1 MNNRK
6 LASWITCAL
15 FPMSVYSWAT
25 DNSQYTFDE
34 SLFLGGG
41 FAKGLKRFNTD
52 NNTAAGKYSVDIYL
66 NGRFMQRDSVDFV
79 NNSAQEKSEP
89 CLSRDFYLESG
100 VNESSLPPV
109 DKAADPQQKA
119 VCQAPEQ
126 LLKGASWAFDQPRL
140 RLDLYIPQ
148 ALLTRS
154 PRDAVPVESWDAGES
169 LMFLNYSTNYYQS
182 HYRSGSGGTSQYGF
196 LGLKS
201 GINLGLWQLRQQ
213 SSATYSQSPSQS
225 HYQWQSLQT
234 YLQRPIA
241 ALNSSLMIG
250 QSYSGGS
257 LFGSMAFN
265 GVKLETDQRMWPQ
278 SRRGYAPEIRGT
290 AQTNARVVVSQN
302 GRTIYETN
310 VPQGPFVID
319 DLSSTHYEGDL
330 KVEVIEANGR
340 SSTFTVPF
348 SAVPDSM
355 RPGVGRYNA
364 LIGKARDYGGTQ
376 NLFGDFTYERGVSNS
391 LTGNLGLRVADDYQ
405 AILAGGVW
413 SHWLGAFGVNT
424 TWSHAKID
432 DEQSQSGWRVQAS
445 YSRTF
450 DYTGTNVALAGYRYS
465 TEGYRELSDVL
476 GERASKK
483 HGSNNVFK
491 SDTLNQ
497 RNQFTAMINQTLGDY
512 GSLYLSGSVMD
523 YYDNQSR
530 NTQLQLGYSNSWK
543 SISYN
548 LAISRQQSV
557 YRNQMDIGGDDDSE
571 RRYSS
576 SYVGNT
582 ENLITLTFSI
592 PLSFGGRENYVSTS
606 LSHADSSGNSAQ
618 TSLSGM
624 LDEQGTLNYSVYAG
638 YQQNRENQAGSTN
651 NWGANLQKN
660 SAFGTLN
667 GSYSAS
673 SEYTQWGVG
682 GRGAAVIHRGGVT
695 VGPYLSE
702 TFGLVEAKGA
712 KGALVK
718 NGQGA
723 RIDGNGYAIIPSLTP
738 YRYNTISLDPKG
750 INKHTELKSTQS
762 RVIPYAG
769 AAVKASF
776 DTLSGYGVLIKAKIN
791 GTDALPM
798 GANVVD
804 DQNHVVGMSGQASL
818 IYARVRERQGT
829 LTVRWGESAEE
840 MCRVSYILPES
851 SEEQELVSV
860 SGQCVH

>member
-1 MNNRK
+1 MNHRK
-6 LASWITCAL
+6 IASWVTYAL
-15 FPMSVYSWAT
+15 FPMSVCSWAAE
-25 DNSQYTFDE
+25 NSQYTFDE
-34 SLFLGGG
+34 SLFLGGDFG
-41 FAKGLKRFNTD
+41 KGLKRFNAD
-52 NNTAAGKYSVDIYL
+52 NNTPAGKYSVDIYL
-66 NGRFMQRDSVDFV
+66 NGRFIQRDSVDFV
-79 NNSAQEKSEP
+79 NNSAQKESEP
-89 CLSRDFYLESG
+89 CLSREFYVQSG
-100 VNESSLPPV
+100 VNESALPQG
-109 DKAADPQQKA
+109 DELAKRQCKS
-119 VCQAPEQ
+119 PEA
-126 LLKGASWAFDQPRL
+126 LLKGASWSFDQPRL

-182 HYRSGSGGTSQYGF
+182 RYRSGSGGISQYGF

-213 SSATYSQSPSQS
+213 SSATYSQSPSRS
-225 HYQWQSLQT
+225 RYQWQSLQT
-234 YLQRPIA
+234 YMQRPIA
-241 ALNSSLMIG
+241 ALDSNLMIG

-257 LFGSMAFN
+257 LFGSMAYN

-330 KVEVIEANGR
+330 KVEIIEADGR

-355 RPGVGRYNA
+355 RPGVSRYNA
-364 LIGKARDYGGTQ
+364 VVGRARDYGDTQ
-376 NLFGDFTYERGVSNS
+376 NLFGDFTYKRGISNS
-391 LTGNLGLRVADDYQ
+391 FTGNLGLRIADDYQ

-413 SHWLGAFGVNT
+413 SHWLGAFGLNT
-424 TWSHAKID
+424 TWSHAQID
-432 DEQSQSGWRVQAS
+432 DNQSQSGWRVQAS

-497 RNQFTAMINQTLGDY
+497 RNQFTAMINQSLGDY

-530 NTQLQLGYSNSWK
+530 NTQLQVGYSNSWK
-543 SISYN
+543 NISYN

-557 YRNQMDIGGDDDSE
+557 YRNQIDMDGSE
-571 RRYSS
+571 QGRSR
-576 SYVGNT
+576 SYLGNT

-592 PLSFGGRENYVSTS
+592 PLSFGGRDNYISTS
-606 LSHADSSGNSAQ
+606 LSHADSSGNSGQ
-618 TSLSGM
+618 TSVSGM
-624 LDEQGTLNYSVYAG
+624 LDDVGTLNYSVYAG
-638 YQQNRENQAGSTN
+638 YQQNRESQAGSTK

-673 SEYTQWGVG
+673 SDYTQWGVG
-682 GRGAAVIHRGGVT
+682 GRGAAVIHRGGIT
-695 VGPYLSE
+695 LGPYLSE

-723 RIDGNGYAIIPSLTP
+723 RIDSNGYAIVPSLTP

-791 GTDALPM
+791 GTEALPM
-798 GANVVD
+798 GASVLD
-804 DQNHVVGMSGQASL
+804 DQNNVVGMSGQASL
-818 IYARVRERQGT
+818 IYARVRERQGI
-829 LTVRWGESAEE
+829 LTVKWGDSPQE
-840 MCRVSYILPES
+840 MCRVSYVLPES
-851 SEEQELVSV
+851 SEQQELVSV
-860 SGQCVH
+860 AGQCVVH

>member
-1 MNNRK
+1 MNHRK
-6 LASWITCAL
+6 IASWVTYAL
-15 FPMSVYSWAT
+15 FPMSVCSWAAE
-25 DNSQYTFDE
+25 NSQYTFDE
-34 SLFLGGG
+34 SLFLGGDFG
-41 FAKGLKRFNTD
+41 KGLKRFNAD
-52 NNTAAGKYSVDIYL
+52 NNTPAGKYSVDIYL
-66 NGRFMQRDSVDFV
+66 NGRFIQRDSVDFV
-79 NNSAQEKSEP
+79 NNSAQKESEP
-89 CLSRDFYLESG
+89 CLSREFYVQSG
-100 VNESSLPPV
+100 VNESALPQG
-109 DKAADPQQKA
+109 DELAKSQCKS
-119 VCQAPEQ
+119 PEA
-126 LLKGASWAFDQPRL
+126 LLKGASWSFDQPRL

-182 HYRSGSGGTSQYGF
+182 RYRSGSGGTSQYGF

-213 SSATYSQSPSQS
+213 SSATYSQSPSRS
-225 HYQWQSLQT
+225 RYQWQSLQT
-234 YLQRPIA
+234 YMQRPIA
-241 ALNSSLMIG
+241 ALDSNLMIG

-257 LFGSMAFN
+257 LFGSMAYN

-330 KVEVIEANGR
+330 KVEIIEADGR

-355 RPGVGRYNA
+355 RPGVSRYNA
-364 LIGKARDYGGTQ
+364 VVGRARDYGDTQ
-376 NLFGDFTYERGVSNS
+376 NLFGDFTYERGISNS
-391 LTGNLGLRVADDYQ
+391 FTGNLGLRIADDYQ

-413 SHWLGAFGVNT
+413 SHWLGAFGLNT
-424 TWSHAKID
+424 TWSHAQID
-432 DEQSQSGWRVQAS
+432 DNQSQSGWRVQAS

-497 RNQFTAMINQTLGDY
+497 RNQFTAMINQSLGDY

-530 NTQLQLGYSNSWK
+530 NTQLQVGYSNSWK
-543 SISYN
+543 NISYN

-557 YRNQMDIGGDDDSE
+557 YRNQIDMDGSE
-571 RRYSS
+571 QGRSR
-576 SYVGNT
+576 SYLGNT

-592 PLSFGGRENYVSTS
+592 PLSFGGRDNYISTS
-606 LSHADSSGNSAQ
+606 LSHADSSGNSGQ
-618 TSLSGM
+618 TSVSGM
-624 LDEQGTLNYSVYAG
+624 LDDAGTLNYSVYAG
-638 YQQNRENQAGSTN
+638 YQQNRESQAGSTK

-673 SEYTQWGVG
+673 SDYTQWGVG
-682 GRGAAVIHRGGVT
+682 GRGAAVIHRGGIT
-695 VGPYLSE
+695 LGPYLSE

-723 RIDGNGYAIIPSLTP
+723 RIDSNGYAIVPSLTP

-791 GTDALPM
+791 GTEALPM
-798 GANVVD
+798 GASVLD
-804 DQNHVVGMSGQASL
+804 DQNNVVGMSGQASL
-818 IYARVRERQGT
+818 IYARVRERQGI
-829 LTVRWGESAEE
+829 LTVRWGDSPQE
-840 MCRVSYILPES
+840 MCRVSYVLPES
-851 SEEQELVSV
+851 SEQQELVSV
-860 SGQCVH
+860 AGQCVVH

>member
-1 MNNRK
+1 MNHRK
-6 LASWITCAL
+6 IASWVTYAL
-15 FPMSVYSWAT
+15 FPMSICSWAAE
-25 DNSQYTFDE
+25 NSQYTFDE
-34 SLFLGGG
+34 SLFLGGDFG
-41 FAKGLKRFNTD
+41 KGLKRFNAD
-52 NNTAAGKYSVDIYL
+52 NNTSAGKYSVDIYL
-66 NGRFMQRDSVDFV
+66 NGRFIQRDSVDFV
-79 NNSAQEKSEP
+79 NNSAQKESEP
-89 CLSRDFYLESG
+89 CLSREFYVQSG
-100 VNESSLPPV
+100 VNESALPQS
-109 DKAADPQQKA
+109 DELAKSQCKS
-119 VCQAPEQ
+119 PEA
-126 LLKGASWAFDQPRL
+126 LLKGASWSFDQPRL

-182 HYRSGSGGTSQYGF
+182 RYRSGSGGTSQYGF

-213 SSATYSQSPSQS
+213 SSATYSQSSS
-225 HYQWQSLQT
+225 RSRYQWQSLQT
-234 YLQRPIA
+234 YMQRPIA
-241 ALNSSLMIG
+241 ALNSNLMIG

-257 LFGSMAFN
+257 LFGSMAYN

-330 KVEVIEANGR
+330 KVEIIEADGR

-355 RPGVGRYNA
+355 RPGVSRYNA
-364 LIGKARDYGGTQ
+364 VVGRARDYGDTQ
-376 NLFGDFTYERGVSNS
+376 NLFGDFTYERGISNS
-391 LTGNLGLRVADDYQ
+391 LTGNLGLRIADDYQ

-413 SHWLGAFGVNT
+413 SHWLGAFGLNT
-424 TWSHAKID
+424 TWSHAQLD
-432 DEQSQSGWRVQAS
+432 DNQSQSGWRVQAS

-497 RNQFTAMINQTLGDY
+497 RNQFTAMINQSLGDY

-530 NTQLQLGYSNSWK
+530 NTQLQVGYSNSWK
-543 SISYN
+543 NISYN

-557 YRNQMDIGGDDDSE
+557 YRNQTDMDGSE
-571 RRYSS
+571 QGRSR
-576 SYVGNT
+576 SYLGNT

-592 PLSFGGRENYVSTS
+592 PLSFGGRDNYISTS
-606 LSHADSSGNSAQ
+606 LSHADSSGNSGQ
-618 TSLSGM
+618 TSVSGM
-624 LDEQGTLNYSVYAG
+624 LDDAGTLNYSVYAG
-638 YQQNRENQAGSTN
+638 YQQNRESQAGSTK

-673 SEYTQWGVG
+673 SDYTQWGVG
-682 GRGAAVIHRGGVT
+682 GRGAAVIHRGGIT
-695 VGPYLSE
+695 LGPYLSE

-723 RIDGNGYAIIPSLTP
+723 RIDSNGYAIVPSLTP

-791 GTDALPM
+791 GTEALPM
-798 GANVVD
+798 GASVLD
-804 DQNHVVGMSGQASL
+804 DQNNVVGMSGQASL
-818 IYARVRERQGT
+818 IYARVRERQGI
-829 LTVRWGESAEE
+829 LTVKWGDSPQE
-840 MCRVSYILPES
+840 MCRVSYVLPES
-851 SEEQELVSV
+851 SEQQELVSV
-860 SGQCVH
+860 AGQCVVH

>member
-1 MNNRK
+1 MNHRK
-6 LASWITCAL
+6 IASWVTYAL
-15 FPMSVYSWAT
+15 FPMSVCSWAAE
-25 DNSQYTFDE
+25 NSQYTFDE
-34 SLFLGGG
+34 SLFLGGDFG
-41 FAKGLKRFNTD
+41 KGLKRFNAD
-52 NNTAAGKYSVDIYL
+52 NNTPAGKYSVDIYL
-66 NGRFMQRDSVDFV
+66 NGRFIQRDSVDFV
-79 NNSAQEKSEP
+79 NNSAQKESEP
-89 CLSRDFYLESG
+89 CLSREFYVQSG
-100 VNESSLPPV
+100 VNESALPQG
-109 DKAADPQQKA
+109 DELAKSQCKS
-119 VCQAPEQ
+119 PET
-126 LLKGASWAFDQPRL
+126 LLKGASWSFDQPRL

-182 HYRSGSGGTSQYGF
+182 RYRSGSGGTSQYGF

-213 SSATYSQSPSQS
+213 SSATYSQSPSRS
-225 HYQWQSLQT
+225 RYQWQSLQT
-234 YLQRPIA
+234 YMQRPIA
-241 ALNSSLMIG
+241 ALDSNLMIG

-257 LFGSMAFN
+257 LFGSMAYN

-330 KVEVIEANGR
+330 KVEIIEADGR

-355 RPGVGRYNA
+355 RPGVSRYNA
-364 LIGKARDYGGTQ
+364 VVGRARDYGDTQ
-376 NLFGDFTYERGVSNS
+376 NLFGDFTYERGISNS
-391 LTGNLGLRVADDYQ
+391 FTGNLGLRIADDYQ

-413 SHWLGAFGVNT
+413 SHWLGAFGLNT
-424 TWSHAKID
+424 TWSHAQID
-432 DEQSQSGWRVQAS
+432 DNQSQSGWRVQAS

-497 RNQFTAMINQTLGDY
+497 RNQFTAMINQSLGDY

-530 NTQLQLGYSNSWK
+530 NTQLQVGYSNSWK
-543 SISYN
+543 NISYN

-557 YRNQMDIGGDDDSE
+557 YRNQIDMDGSE
-571 RRYSS
+571 QGRSR
-576 SYVGNT
+576 SYLGNT

-592 PLSFGGRENYVSTS
+592 PLSFGGRDNYISTS
-606 LSHADSSGNSAQ
+606 LSHADSSGNSGQ
-618 TSLSGM
+618 TSVSGM
-624 LDEQGTLNYSVYAG
+624 LDDAGTLNYSVYAG
-638 YQQNRENQAGSTN
+638 YQQNRESQAGSTK

-673 SEYTQWGVG
+673 SDYTQWGVG
-682 GRGAAVIHRGGVT
+682 GRGAAVIHRGGIT
-695 VGPYLSE
+695 LGPYLSE

-723 RIDGNGYAIIPSLTP
+723 RIDSNGYAIVPSLTP

-791 GTDALPM
+791 GTEALPM
-798 GANVVD
+798 GASVLD
-804 DQNHVVGMSGQASL
+804 DQNNVVGMSGQASL
-818 IYARVRERQGT
+818 IYARVRERQGI
-829 LTVRWGESAEE
+829 LTVKWGDSPQE
-840 MCRVSYILPES
+840 MCRVSYVLPES
-851 SEEQELVSV
+851 SEQQELVSV
-860 SGQCVH
+860 AGQCVVH

>member
-1 MNNRK
+1 MNHRK
-6 LASWITCAL
+6 IASWVTYAL
-15 FPMSVYSWAT
+15 FPMSICSWAAE
-25 DNSQYTFDE
+25 NSQYTFDE
-34 SLFLGGG
+34 SLFLGGDFG
-41 FAKGLKRFNTD
+41 KGLKRFNAD
-52 NNTAAGKYSVDIYL
+52 NNTPAGKYSVDIYL
-66 NGRFMQRDSVDFV
+66 NGRFIQRDSVDFV
-79 NNSAQEKSEP
+79 NNSAQKESEP
-89 CLSRDFYLESG
+89 CLSREFYVQSG
-100 VNESSLPPV
+100 VNESALPQS
-109 DKAADPQQKA
+109 DELAKSQCKS
-119 VCQAPEQ
+119 PEA
-126 LLKGASWAFDQPRL
+126 LLKGASWSFDQPRL

-182 HYRSGSGGTSQYGF
+182 RYRSGSGGTSQYGF

-213 SSATYSQSPSQS
+213 SSATYSQSSS
-225 HYQWQSLQT
+225 RSRYQWQSLQT
-234 YLQRPIA
+234 YMQRPIA
-241 ALNSSLMIG
+241 ALNSNLMIG

-257 LFGSMAFN
+257 LFGSMAYN

-330 KVEVIEANGR
+330 KVEIIEADGR

-355 RPGVGRYNA
+355 RPGVSRYNA
-364 LIGKARDYGGTQ
+364 VVGRARDYGDTQ
-376 NLFGDFTYERGVSNS
+376 NLFGDFTYERGISNS
-391 LTGNLGLRVADDYQ
+391 LTGNLGLRIADDYQ

-413 SHWLGAFGVNT
+413 SHWLGAFGLNT
-424 TWSHAKID
+424 TWSHAQID
-432 DEQSQSGWRVQAS
+432 DNQSQSGWRVQAS

-497 RNQFTAMINQTLGDY
+497 RNQFTAMINQSLGDY

-530 NTQLQLGYSNSWK
+530 NTQLQVGYSNSWK
-543 SISYN
+543 NISYN

-557 YRNQMDIGGDDDSE
+557 YRNQTNMDGSE
-571 RRYSS
+571 QGRSR
-576 SYVGNT
+576 SYLGNT

-592 PLSFGGRENYVSTS
+592 PLSFGGRDNYISTS
-606 LSHADSSGNSAQ
+606 LSHADSSGNSGQ
-618 TSLSGM
+618 TSVSGM
-624 LDEQGTLNYSVYAG
+624 LDDAGTLNYSVYAG
-638 YQQNRENQAGSTN
+638 YQQNRESQAGSTK

-673 SEYTQWGVG
+673 SDYTQWGVG
-682 GRGAAVIHRGGVT
+682 GRGAAVIHRGGIT
-695 VGPYLSE
+695 LGPYLSE

-723 RIDGNGYAIIPSLTP
+723 RIDSNGYAIVPSLTP

-791 GTDALPM
+791 GTEALPM
-798 GANVVD
+798 GASVLD
-804 DQNHVVGMSGQASL
+804 DQNNVVGMSGQASL
-818 IYARVRERQGT
+818 IYARVRERQGI
-829 LTVRWGESAEE
+829 LTVKWGDSPQE
-840 MCRVSYILPES
+840 MCRVSYVLPES
-851 SEEQELVSV
+851 SEQQELVSV
-860 SGQCVH
+860 AGQCVVH

>member
-1 MNNRK
+1 MNHRK
-6 LASWITCAL
+6 IASWVTYAL
-15 FPMSVYSWAT
+15 FPMSVCSWAAE
-25 DNSQYTFDE
+25 NSQYTFDE
-34 SLFLGGG
+34 SLFLGGDFG
-41 FAKGLKRFNTD
+41 KGLKRFNAD
-52 NNTAAGKYSVDIYL
+52 NNTPAGKYSVDIYL
-66 NGRFMQRDSVDFV
+66 NGRFIQRDSVDFV
-79 NNSAQEKSEP
+79 NNLAQKESEP
-89 CLSRDFYLESG
+89 CLSREFYVQSG
-100 VNESSLPPV
+100 VNESALPQG
-109 DKAADPQQKA
+109 DELAKRQCKS
-119 VCQAPEQ
+119 PEA
-126 LLKGASWAFDQPRL
+126 LLKGASWSFDQPRL

-182 HYRSGSGGTSQYGF
+182 RYRSGSGGISQYGF

-213 SSATYSQSPSQS
+213 SSATYSQSPSRS
-225 HYQWQSLQT
+225 RYQWQSLQT
-234 YLQRPIA
+234 YMQRPIA
-241 ALNSSLMIG
+241 ALDSNLMIG

-257 LFGSMAFN
+257 LFGSMAYN

-330 KVEVIEANGR
+330 KVEIIEADGR

-355 RPGVGRYNA
+355 RPGVSRYNA
-364 LIGKARDYGGTQ
+364 VVGRARDYGDTQ
-376 NLFGDFTYERGVSNS
+376 NLFGDFTYKRGISNS
-391 LTGNLGLRVADDYQ
+391 FTGNLGLRIADDYQ

-413 SHWLGAFGVNT
+413 SHWLGAFGLNT
-424 TWSHAKID
+424 TWSHAQID
-432 DEQSQSGWRVQAS
+432 DNQSQSGWRVQAS

-497 RNQFTAMINQTLGDY
+497 RNQFTAMINQSLGDY

-530 NTQLQLGYSNSWK
+530 NTQLQVGYSNSWK
-543 SISYN
+543 NISYN

-557 YRNQMDIGGDDDSE
+557 YRNQIDMDGSE
-571 RRYSS
+571 QGRSR
-576 SYVGNT
+576 SYLGNT

-592 PLSFGGRENYVSTS
+592 PLSFGGRDNYISTS
-606 LSHADSSGNSAQ
+606 LSHADSSGNSGQ
-618 TSLSGM
+618 TSVSGM
-624 LDEQGTLNYSVYAG
+624 LDDVGTLNYSVYAG
-638 YQQNRENQAGSTN
+638 YQQNRESQAGSTK

-673 SEYTQWGVG
+673 SDYTQWGVG
-682 GRGAAVIHRGGVT
+682 GRGAAVIHRGGIT
-695 VGPYLSE
+695 LGPYLSE

-723 RIDGNGYAIIPSLTP
+723 RIDSNGYAIVPSLTP

-791 GTDALPM
+791 GTEALPM
-798 GANVVD
+798 GASVLD
-804 DQNHVVGMSGQASL
+804 DQNNVVGMSGQASL
-818 IYARVRERQGT
+818 IYARVRERQGI
-829 LTVRWGESAEE
+829 LTVKWGDSPQE
-840 MCRVSYILPES
+840 MCRVSYVLPES
-851 SEEQELVSV
+851 SEQQELVSV
-860 SGQCVH
+860 AGQCVVH

>member
-1 MNNRK
+1 MNHRK
-6 LASWITCAL
+6 IASWVTYAL
-15 FPMSVYSWAT
+15 FPMSICSWAAE
-25 DNSQYTFDE
+25 NNQYTFDE
-34 SLFLGGG
+34 SLFLGGDFG
-41 FAKGLKRFNTD
+41 KGLKRFNAD
-52 NNTAAGKYSVDIYL
+52 NNTPAGKYSVDIYL
-66 NGRFMQRDSVDFV
+66 NGRFIQRDSVDFV
-79 NNSAQEKSEP
+79 NNSAQKESEP
-89 CLSRDFYLESG
+89 CLSREFYVQSG
-100 VNESSLPPV
+100 VNESALPQS
-109 DKAADPQQKA
+109 DELAKSQCKS
-119 VCQAPEQ
+119 PEA
-126 LLKGASWAFDQPRL
+126 LLKGASWSFDQPRL

-182 HYRSGSGGTSQYGF
+182 RYRSGSGGTSQYGF

-213 SSATYSQSPSQS
+213 SSATYSQSSS
-225 HYQWQSLQT
+225 RSRYQWQSLQT
-234 YLQRPIA
+234 YMQRPIA
-241 ALNSSLMIG
+241 ALNSNLMIG

-257 LFGSMAFN
+257 LFGSMAYN

-330 KVEVIEANGR
+330 KVEIIEADGR

-355 RPGVGRYNA
+355 RPGVSRYNA
-364 LIGKARDYGGTQ
+364 VVGRARDYGDTQ
-376 NLFGDFTYERGVSNS
+376 NLFGDFTYERGISNS
-391 LTGNLGLRVADDYQ
+391 LTGNLGLRIADDYQ

-413 SHWLGAFGVNT
+413 SHWLGAFGLNT
-424 TWSHAKID
+424 TWSHAQID
-432 DEQSQSGWRVQAS
+432 DNQSQSGWRVQAS

-497 RNQFTAMINQTLGDY
+497 RNQFTAMINQSLGDY

-530 NTQLQLGYSNSWK
+530 NTQLQVGYSNSWK
-543 SISYN
+543 NISYN

-557 YRNQMDIGGDDDSE
+557 YRNQTDMDGSE
-571 RRYSS
+571 QGRSR
-576 SYVGNT
+576 SYLGNT

-592 PLSFGGRENYVSTS
+592 PLSFGGRDNYISTS
-606 LSHADSSGNSAQ
+606 LSHADSSGNSGQ
-618 TSLSGM
+618 TSVSGM
-624 LDEQGTLNYSVYAG
+624 LDDAGTLNYSVYAG
-638 YQQNRENQAGSTN
+638 YQQNRESQAGSTK

-673 SEYTQWGVG
+673 SDYTQWGVG
-682 GRGAAVIHRGGVT
+682 GRGAAVIHRGGIT
-695 VGPYLSE
+695 LGPYLSE

-723 RIDGNGYAIIPSLTP
+723 RIDSNGYAIVPSLTP

-791 GTDALPM
+791 GTEALPM
-798 GANVVD
+798 GASVLD
-804 DQNHVVGMSGQASL
+804 DQNNVVGMSGQASL
-818 IYARVRERQGT
+818 IYARVRERQGI
-829 LTVRWGESAEE
+829 LTVKWGDSPQE
-840 MCRVSYILPES
+840 MCRVSYVLPES
-851 SEEQELVSV
+851 SEQQELVSV
-860 SGQCVH
+860 AGQCVVH

>member
-1 MNNRK
+1 MNHRK
-6 LASWITCAL
+6 IASWVTYAL
-15 FPMSVYSWAT
+15 FPMSVCLWAAE
-25 DNSQYTFDE
+25 NSQYTFDE
-34 SLFLGGG
+34 SLFLGGDFG
-41 FAKGLKRFNTD
+41 KGLKRFNAD
-52 NNTAAGKYSVDIYL
+52 NNTPAGKYSVDIYL
-66 NGRFMQRDSVDFV
+66 NGRFIQRDSVDFV
-79 NNSAQEKSEP
+79 NNSAQKESEP
-89 CLSRDFYLESG
+89 CLSREFYVQSG
-100 VNESSLPPV
+100 VNESALPQG
-109 DKAADPQQKA
+109 DELAKSQCKS
-119 VCQAPEQ
+119 PEA
-126 LLKGASWAFDQPRL
+126 LLKGASWSFDQPRL

-182 HYRSGSGGTSQYGF
+182 RYRSGSGGTSQYGF

-213 SSATYSQSPSQS
+213 SSATYSQSPSRS
-225 HYQWQSLQT
+225 RYQWQSLQT
-234 YLQRPIA
+234 YMQRPIA
-241 ALNSSLMIG
+241 ALDSNLMIG

-257 LFGSMAFN
+257 LFGSMAYN

-330 KVEVIEANGR
+330 KVEIIEADGR

-355 RPGVGRYNA
+355 RPGVSRYNA
-364 LIGKARDYGGTQ
+364 VVGRARDYGDTQ
-376 NLFGDFTYERGVSNS
+376 NLFGDFTYERGISNS
-391 LTGNLGLRVADDYQ
+391 FTGNLGLRIADDYQ

-413 SHWLGAFGVNT
+413 SHWLGAFGLNT
-424 TWSHAKID
+424 TWSHAQID
-432 DEQSQSGWRVQAS
+432 DNQSQSGWRVQAS

-497 RNQFTAMINQTLGDY
+497 RNQFTAMINQSLGDY

-530 NTQLQLGYSNSWK
+530 NTQLQVGYSNSWK
-543 SISYN
+543 NISYN

-557 YRNQMDIGGDDDSE
+557 YRNQIDMDGSE
-571 RRYSS
+571 QGRSR
-576 SYVGNT
+576 SYLGNT

-592 PLSFGGRENYVSTS
+592 PLSFGGRDNYISTS
-606 LSHADSSGNSAQ
+606 LSHADSSGNSGQ
-618 TSLSGM
+618 TSVSGM
-624 LDEQGTLNYSVYAG
+624 LDDAGTLNYSVYAG
-638 YQQNRENQAGSTN
+638 YQQNRESQAGSTK

-673 SEYTQWGVG
+673 SDYTQWGVG
-682 GRGAAVIHRGGVT
+682 GRGAAVIHRGGIT
-695 VGPYLSE
+695 LGPYLSE

-723 RIDGNGYAIIPSLTP
+723 RIDSNGYAIVPSLTP

-791 GTDALPM
+791 GTEALPM
-798 GANVVD
+798 GASVLD
-804 DQNHVVGMSGQASL
+804 DQNNVVGMSGQASL
-818 IYARVRERQGT
+818 IYARVRERQGI
-829 LTVRWGESAEE
+829 LTVKWGDSPQE
-840 MCRVSYILPES
+840 MCRVSYVLPES
-851 SEEQELVSV
+851 SEQQELVSV
-860 SGQCVH
+860 AGQCVVH

>member
-1 MNNRK
+1 MNHRK
-6 LASWITCAL
+6 IASWVTYAL
-15 FPMSVYSWAT
+15 FPMSICSWAAE
-25 DNSQYTFDE
+25 NSQYTFDE
-34 SLFLGGG
+34 SLFLGGDFG
-41 FAKGLKRFNTD
+41 KGLKRFNAD
-52 NNTAAGKYSVDIYL
+52 NNTPAGKYSVDIYL
-66 NGRFMQRDSVDFV
+66 NGRFIQRDSVDFV
-79 NNSAQEKSEP
+79 NNSAQKESEP
-89 CLSRDFYLESG
+89 CLSREFYVQSG
-100 VNESSLPPV
+100 VNESALPQS
-109 DKAADPQQKA
+109 DELAKSQCKS
-119 VCQAPEQ
+119 PEA
-126 LLKGASWAFDQPRL
+126 LLKGASWSFDQPRL

-182 HYRSGSGGTSQYGF
+182 RYRSGSGGTSQYGF

-213 SSATYSQSPSQS
+213 SSATYSQSSS
-225 HYQWQSLQT
+225 RSRYQWQSLQT
-234 YLQRPIA
+234 YMQRPIA
-241 ALNSSLMIG
+241 ALNSNLMIG

-257 LFGSMAFN
+257 LFGSMAYN

-330 KVEVIEANGR
+330 KVEIIEADGR

-355 RPGVGRYNA
+355 RPGVSRYNA
-364 LIGKARDYGGTQ
+364 VVGRARDYGDTQ
-376 NLFGDFTYERGVSNS
+376 NLFGDFTYERGISNS
-391 LTGNLGLRVADDYQ
+391 LTGNLGLRIADDYQ

-413 SHWLGAFGVNT
+413 SHWLGAFGLNT
-424 TWSHAKID
+424 TWSHAQVD
-432 DEQSQSGWRVQAS
+432 DNQSQSGWRVQAS

-497 RNQFTAMINQTLGDY
+497 RNQFTAMINQSLGDY

-530 NTQLQLGYSNSWK
+530 NTQLQVGYSNSWK
-543 SISYN
+543 NISYN

-557 YRNQMDIGGDDDSE
+557 YRNQTDMDGSE
-571 RRYSS
+571 QGRSR
-576 SYVGNT
+576 SYLGNT

-592 PLSFGGRENYVSTS
+592 PLSFGGRDNYISTS
-606 LSHADSSGNSAQ
+606 LSHADSSGNSGQ
-618 TSLSGM
+618 TSVSGM
-624 LDEQGTLNYSVYAG
+624 LDDAGTLNYSVYAG
-638 YQQNRENQAGSTN
+638 YQQNRESQAGSTK

-673 SEYTQWGVG
+673 SDYTQWGVG
-682 GRGAAVIHRGGVT
+682 GRGAAVIHRGGIT
-695 VGPYLSE
+695 LGPYLSE

-723 RIDGNGYAIIPSLTP
+723 RIDSNGYAIVPSLTP

-791 GTDALPM
+791 GTEALPM
-798 GANVVD
+798 GASVLD
-804 DQNHVVGMSGQASL
+804 DQNNVVGMSGQASL
-818 IYARVRERQGT
+818 IYARVRERQGI
-829 LTVRWGESAEE
+829 LTVKWGDSPQE
-840 MCRVSYILPES
+840 MCRVSYVLPES
-851 SEEQELVSV
+851 SEQQELVSV
-860 SGQCVH
+860 AGQCVVH

>member
-1 MNNRK
+1 MNHRK
-6 LASWITCAL
+6 IASWVTYAL
-15 FPMSVYSWAT
+15 FPMSICSWAAE
-25 DNSQYTFDE
+25 NSQYTFDE
-34 SLFLGGG
+34 SLFLGGDFG
-41 FAKGLKRFNTD
+41 KGLKRFNAD
-52 NNTAAGKYSVDIYL
+52 NNTPAGKYSVDIYL
-66 NGRFMQRDSVDFV
+66 NGRFIQRDSVDFV
-79 NNSAQEKSEP
+79 NNSAQKESEP
-89 CLSRDFYLESG
+89 CLSREFYVQSG
-100 VNESSLPPV
+100 VNESALPQS
-109 DKAADPQQKA
+109 DELAKIQCKS
-119 VCQAPEQ
+119 PEA
-126 LLKGASWAFDQPRL
+126 LLKGASWSFDQPRL

-182 HYRSGSGGTSQYGF
+182 RYRSGSGGTSQYGF

-213 SSATYSQSPSQS
+213 SSATYSQSSS
-225 HYQWQSLQT
+225 RSRYQWQSLQT
-234 YLQRPIA
+234 YMQRPIA
-241 ALNSSLMIG
+241 TLNSNLMIG

-257 LFGSMAFN
+257 LFGSMAYN

-330 KVEVIEANGR
+330 KVEIIEADGR

-355 RPGVGRYNA
+355 RPGVSRYNA
-364 LIGKARDYGGTQ
+364 VVGRARDYGDTQ
-376 NLFGDFTYERGVSNS
+376 NLFGDFTYERGISNS
-391 LTGNLGLRVADDYQ
+391 LTGNLGLRIADDYQ

-413 SHWLGAFGVNT
+413 SHWLGAFGLNT
-424 TWSHAKID
+424 TWSHAQID
-432 DEQSQSGWRVQAS
+432 DNQSQSGWRVQAS

-497 RNQFTAMINQTLGDY
+497 RNQFTAMINQSLGDY

-530 NTQLQLGYSNSWK
+530 NTQLQVGYSNSWK
-543 SISYN
+543 NISYN

-557 YRNQMDIGGDDDSE
+557 YRNQTDMDGSE
-571 RRYSS
+571 QGRSR
-576 SYVGNT
+576 SYLGNT

-592 PLSFGGRENYVSTS
+592 PLSFGGRDNYISTS
-606 LSHADSSGNSAQ
+606 LSHADSSGNSGQ
-618 TSLSGM
+618 TSVSGM
-624 LDEQGTLNYSVYAG
+624 LDDAGTLNYSVYAG
-638 YQQNRENQAGSTN
+638 YQQNRESQAGSTK

-673 SEYTQWGVG
+673 SDYTQWGVG
-682 GRGAAVIHRGGVT
+682 GRGAAVIHRGGIT
-695 VGPYLSE
+695 LGPYLSE

-723 RIDGNGYAIIPSLTP
+723 RIDSNGYAIVPSLTP

-791 GTDALPM
+791 GTEALPM
-798 GANVVD
+798 GASVLD
-804 DQNHVVGMSGQASL
+804 DQNNVVGMSGQASL
-818 IYARVRERQGT
+818 IYARVRERQGI
-829 LTVRWGESAEE
+829 LTVKWGDSPQE
-840 MCRVSYILPES
+840 MCRVSYVLPES
-851 SEEQELVSV
+851 SEQQELVSV
-860 SGQCVH
+860 AGQCVVH

>member
-1 MNNRK
+1 MNHRK
-6 LASWITCAL
+6 IASWVTYAL
-15 FPMSVYSWAT
+15 FPMSVCSWAAE
-25 DNSQYTFDE
+25 NSQYTFDE
-34 SLFLGGG
+34 SLFLGGDFG
-41 FAKGLKRFNTD
+41 KGLKRFNAD
-52 NNTAAGKYSVDIYL
+52 NNTPAGKYSVDIYL
-66 NGRFMQRDSVDFV
+66 NGRFIQRDSVDFV
-79 NNSAQEKSEP
+79 NNSAQKESEP
-89 CLSRDFYLESG
+89 CLSREFYVQSG
-100 VNESSLPPV
+100 VNESALPQG
-109 DKAADPQQKA
+109 DELAKSQCKS
-119 VCQAPEQ
+119 PEA
-126 LLKGASWAFDQPRL
+126 LVKGASWSFDQPRL

-182 HYRSGSGGTSQYGF
+182 RYRSGSGGTSQYGF

-213 SSATYSQSPSQS
+213 SSATYSQSPSRS
-225 HYQWQSLQT
+225 RYQWQSLQT
-234 YLQRPIA
+234 YMQRPIA
-241 ALNSSLMIG
+241 ALDSNLMIG

-257 LFGSMAFN
+257 LFGSMAYN

-330 KVEVIEANGR
+330 KVEIIEADGR

-355 RPGVGRYNA
+355 RPGVSRYNA
-364 LIGKARDYGGTQ
+364 VVGRARDYGDTQ
-376 NLFGDFTYERGVSNS
+376 NLFGDFTYERGISNS
-391 LTGNLGLRVADDYQ
+391 FTGNLGLRIADDYQ

-413 SHWLGAFGVNT
+413 SHWLGAFGLNT
-424 TWSHAKID
+424 TWSHAQID
-432 DEQSQSGWRVQAS
+432 DNQSQSGWRVQAS

-497 RNQFTAMINQTLGDY
+497 RNQFTAMINQSLGDY

-530 NTQLQLGYSNSWK
+530 NTQLQVGYSNSWK
-543 SISYN
+543 NISYN

-557 YRNQMDIGGDDDSE
+557 YRNQIDMDGSE
-571 RRYSS
+571 QGRSR
-576 SYVGNT
+576 SYLGNT

-592 PLSFGGRENYVSTS
+592 PLSFGGRDNYISTS
-606 LSHADSSGNSAQ
+606 LSHADSSGNSGQ
-618 TSLSGM
+618 TSVSGM
-624 LDEQGTLNYSVYAG
+624 LDDVGTLNYSVYAG
-638 YQQNRENQAGSTN
+638 YQQNRESQAGSTK

-673 SEYTQWGVG
+673 SDYTQWGVG
-682 GRGAAVIHRGGVT
+682 GRGAAVIHRGGIT
-695 VGPYLSE
+695 LGPYLSE

-723 RIDGNGYAIIPSLTP
+723 RIDSNGYAIVPSLTP

-791 GTDALPM
+791 GTEALPM
-798 GANVVD
+798 GASVLD
-804 DQNHVVGMSGQASL
+804 DQNNVVGMSGQASL
-818 IYARVRERQGT
+818 IYARVRERQGI
-829 LTVRWGESAEE
+829 LTVKWGDSPQE
-840 MCRVSYILPES
+840 MCRVSYVLPES
-851 SEEQELVSV
+851 SEQQELVSV
-860 SGQCVH
+860 AGQCVVH

>member
-1 MNNRK
+1 MNHRK
-6 LASWITCAL
+6 IASWVTYAL
-15 FPMSVYSWAT
+15 FPMSVCSWAAE
-25 DNSQYTFDE
+25 NSQYTFDE
-34 SLFLGGG
+34 SLFLGGDFG
-41 FAKGLKRFNTD
+41 KGLKRFNAD
-52 NNTAAGKYSVDIYL
+52 NNTPAGKYSVDIYL
-66 NGRFMQRDSVDFV
+66 NGRFIQRDSVDFV
-79 NNSAQEKSEP
+79 NNSAQKESEP
-89 CLSRDFYLESG
+89 CLSREFYVQSG
-100 VNESSLPPV
+100 VNESALPQG
-109 DKAADPQQKA
+109 DELAKSQCKS
-119 VCQAPEQ
+119 PEA
-126 LLKGASWAFDQPRL
+126 LLKGASWSFDQPRL

-182 HYRSGSGGTSQYGF
+182 RYRSGSGGTSQYGF

-213 SSATYSQSPSQS
+213 SSATYSQSPSRS
-225 HYQWQSLQT
+225 RYQWQSLQT
-234 YLQRPIA
+234 YMQRPIA
-241 ALNSSLMIG
+241 ALDSNLMIG

-257 LFGSMAFN
+257 LFGSMAYN

-330 KVEVIEANGR
+330 KVEIIEADGR

-355 RPGVGRYNA
+355 RPGVSRYNA
-364 LIGKARDYGGTQ
+364 VVGRARDYGDTQ
-376 NLFGDFTYERGVSNS
+376 NLFGDFTYERGISNS
-391 LTGNLGLRVADDYQ
+391 FTGNLGLRIADDYQ

-413 SHWLGAFGVNT
+413 SHWLGAFGLNT
-424 TWSHAKID
+424 TWSHAQID
-432 DEQSQSGWRVQAS
+432 DNQSQSGWRVQAS

-497 RNQFTAMINQTLGDY
+497 RNQFTAMINQSLGDY

-530 NTQLQLGYSNSWK
+530 NTQLQVGYSNSWK
-543 SISYN
+543 NISYN

-557 YRNQMDIGGDDDSE
+557 YRNQIDMDGSE
-571 RRYSS
+571 QVRSR
-576 SYVGNT
+576 SYLGNT

-592 PLSFGGRENYVSTS
+592 PLSFGGRDNYISTS
-606 LSHADSSGNSAQ
+606 LSHADSSGNSGQ
-618 TSLSGM
+618 TSVSGM
-624 LDEQGTLNYSVYAG
+624 LDDAGTLNYSVYAG
-638 YQQNRENQAGSTN
+638 YQQNRESQAGSTK

-673 SEYTQWGVG
+673 SDYTQWGVG
-682 GRGAAVIHRGGVT
+682 GRGSAVIHRGGIT
-695 VGPYLSE
+695 LGPYLSE

-723 RIDGNGYAIIPSLTP
+723 RIDSNGYAIVPSLTP

-791 GTDALPM
+791 GTEALPM
-798 GANVVD
+798 GASVLD
-804 DQNHVVGMSGQASL
+804 DQNNVVGMSGQASL
-818 IYARVRERQGT
+818 IYARVRERQGI
-829 LTVRWGESAEE
+829 LTVKWGDSPQE
-840 MCRVSYILPES
+840 MCRVSYVLPES
-851 SEEQELVSV
+851 SEQQELVSV
-860 SGQCVH
+860 AGQCVVH

>member
-1 MNNRK
+1 MNHRK
-6 LASWITCAL
+6 IASWVTYAL
-15 FPMSVYSWAT
+15 FPMSICSWAAE
-25 DNSQYTFDE
+25 NSQYTFDE
-34 SLFLGGG
+34 SLFLGGDFG
-41 FAKGLKRFNTD
+41 KGLKRFNAD
-52 NNTAAGKYSVDIYL
+52 NNTPAGKYSVDIYL
-66 NGRFMQRDSVDFV
+66 NGRFIQRDSVDFV
-79 NNSAQEKSEP
+79 NNSAQKESEP
-89 CLSRDFYLESG
+89 CLSREFYVQSG
-100 VNESSLPPV
+100 VNESALPQS
-109 DKAADPQQKA
+109 DELAKSQCKS
-119 VCQAPEQ
+119 PEA
-126 LLKGASWAFDQPRL
+126 LLKGASWSFDQPRL

-182 HYRSGSGGTSQYGF
+182 RYRSGSGGTSQYGF

-213 SSATYSQSPSQS
+213 SSATYSQSSS
-225 HYQWQSLQT
+225 RSRYQWQSLQT
-234 YLQRPIA
+234 YMQRPIA
-241 ALNSSLMIG
+241 ALNSNLMIG

-257 LFGSMAFN
+257 LFGSMAYN

-330 KVEVIEANGR
+330 KVEIIEADGR

-355 RPGVGRYNA
+355 RPGVSRYNA
-364 LIGKARDYGGTQ
+364 VVGRARDYGDTQ
-376 NLFGDFTYERGVSNS
+376 NLFGDFTYERGISNS
-391 LTGNLGLRVADDYQ
+391 LTGNLGLRIADDYQ

-413 SHWLGAFGVNT
+413 SHWLGAFGLNT
-424 TWSHAKID
+424 TWSHAQVD
-432 DEQSQSGWRVQAS
+432 DNQSQSGWRVQAS

-497 RNQFTAMINQTLGDY
+497 RNQFTAMINQSLGDY

-530 NTQLQLGYSNSWK
+530 NTQLQVGYSNSWK
-543 SISYN
+543 NISYN

-557 YRNQMDIGGDDDSE
+557 YRNQTNMDGSE
-571 RRYSS
+571 QGRSR
-576 SYVGNT
+576 SYLGNT

-592 PLSFGGRENYVSTS
+592 PLSFGGRDNYISTS
-606 LSHADSSGNSAQ
+606 LSHADSSGNSGQ
-618 TSLSGM
+618 TSVSGM
-624 LDEQGTLNYSVYAG
+624 LDDAGTLNYSVYAG
-638 YQQNRENQAGSTN
+638 YQQNRESQAGSTK

-673 SEYTQWGVG
+673 SDYTQWGVG
-682 GRGAAVIHRGGVT
+682 GRGAAVIHRGGIT
-695 VGPYLSE
+695 LGPYLSE

-723 RIDGNGYAIIPSLTP
+723 RIDSNGYAIVPSLTP

-791 GTDALPM
+791 GTEALPM
-798 GANVVD
+798 GASVLD
-804 DQNHVVGMSGQASL
+804 DQNNVVGMSGQASL
-818 IYARVRERQGT
+818 IYARVRERQGI
-829 LTVRWGESAEE
+829 LTVKWGDSPQE
-840 MCRVSYILPES
+840 MCRVSYVLPES
-851 SEEQELVSV
+851 SEQQELVSV
-860 SGQCVH
+860 AGQCVVH

>member
-1 MNNRK
+1 MNHRK
-6 LASWITCAL
+6 IASWVTYAL
-15 FPMSVYSWAT
+15 FPMSVYSWAAE
-25 DNSQYTFDE
+25 NSQYTFDE
-34 SLFLGGG
+34 SLFLGGDFG
-41 FAKGLKRFNTD
+41 KGLKRFNAD
-52 NNTAAGKYSVDIYL
+52 NNTPAGKYSVDIYL
-66 NGRFMQRDSVDFV
+66 NGRFIQRDSVDFV
-79 NNSAQEKSEP
+79 NNSAQKESEP
-89 CLSRDFYLESG
+89 CLSREFYVQSG
-100 VNESSLPPV
+100 VNESALPQSDEL
-109 DKAADPQQKA
+109 DKSQCKSPAA
-119 VCQAPEQ
+119 
-126 LLKGASWAFDQPRL
+126 LLKGASWSFDQPRL

-182 HYRSGSGGTSQYGF
+182 RYRSGSGGTSQYGF

-213 SSATYSQSPSQS
+213 SSATYSQSPSRS
-225 HYQWQSLQT
+225 RYQWQSLQT
-234 YLQRPIA
+234 YMQRPIA
-241 ALNSSLMIG
+241 ALDSNLMIG

-330 KVEVIEANGR
+330 KVEIIEADGR

-355 RPGVGRYNA
+355 RPGVSRYNA
-364 LIGKARDYGGTQ
+364 VIGRARDYGDTQ
-376 NLFGDFTYERGVSNS
+376 NLFGDFTYERGISNS
-391 LTGNLGLRVADDYQ
+391 LTGNLGLRIADDYQ

-413 SHWLGAFGVNT
+413 SHWLGAFGLNT
-424 TWSHAKID
+424 TWSHAQID
-432 DEQSQSGWRVQAS
+432 DNQSQSGWRVQAS

-476 GERASKK
+476 GERASEK

-497 RNQFTAMINQTLGDY
+497 RNQFTAMINQSLGDY

-530 NTQLQLGYSNSWK
+530 NTQLQVGYSNSWK
-543 SISYN
+543 NISYN

-557 YRNQMDIGGDDDSE
+557 YRNQIDMDGSE
-571 RRYSS
+571 QERSR
-576 SYVGNT
+576 SYIGNT

-592 PLSFGGRENYVSTS
+592 PLSFGGRDNYISTS
-606 LSHADSSGNSAQ
+606 LSHADSSGNSGQ
-618 TSLSGM
+618 TSVSGM
-624 LDEQGTLNYSVYAG
+624 LDDAGTLNYSVYAG
-638 YQQNRENQAGSTN
+638 YQQNRESQAGSTK

-673 SEYTQWGVG
+673 SDYTQWGVG
-682 GRGAAVIHRGGVT
+682 SRGAAVIHRGGIT
-695 VGPYLSE
+695 LGPYLSE

-712 KGALVK
+712 KGAFVK

-723 RIDGNGYAIIPSLTP
+723 RIDSNGYAIIPSLTP

-791 GTDALPM
+791 GTEALPM
-798 GANVVD
+798 GASVLD
-804 DQNHVVGMSGQASL
+804 DQNNVVGMSGQASL
-818 IYARVRERQGT
+818 IYARVRERQGI
-829 LTVRWGESAEE
+829 LMVKWGDSPQE
-840 MCRVSYILPES
+840 MCRVSYVLPES
-851 SEEQELVSV
+851 SEQQELVSV
-860 SGQCVH
+860 AGQCVVH

>member
-1 MNNRK
+1 MNHRK
-6 LASWITCAL
+6 IASWVTYAL
-15 FPMSVYSWAT
+15 FPMSICSWAAE
-25 DNSQYTFDE
+25 NSQYTFDE
-34 SLFLGGG
+34 SLFLGGDFG
-41 FAKGLKRFNTD
+41 KGLKRFNAD
-52 NNTAAGKYSVDIYL
+52 NNTPAGKYSVDIYL
-66 NGRFMQRDSVDFV
+66 NGRFIQRDSVDFV
-79 NNSAQEKSEP
+79 NNSAQKESEP
-89 CLSRDFYLESG
+89 CLSREFYVQSG
-100 VNESSLPPV
+100 VNESALPQS
-109 DKAADPQQKA
+109 DELAKSQCKS
-119 VCQAPEQ
+119 PEA
-126 LLKGASWAFDQPRL
+126 LLKGASWSFDQPRL

-182 HYRSGSGGTSQYGF
+182 RYRSGSGGTSQYGF

-213 SSATYSQSPSQS
+213 SSATYSQSSS
-225 HYQWQSLQT
+225 RSRYQWQSLQT
-234 YLQRPIA
+234 YMQRPIA
-241 ALNSSLMIG
+241 ALNSNLMIG

-257 LFGSMAFN
+257 LFGSMAYN

-330 KVEVIEANGR
+330 KVEIIEADGR

-355 RPGVGRYNA
+355 RPGVSRYNA
-364 LIGKARDYGGTQ
+364 VVGRARDYGDTQ
-376 NLFGDFTYERGVSNS
+376 NLFGDFTYERGISNS
-391 LTGNLGLRVADDYQ
+391 LTGNLGVRIADDYQ

-413 SHWLGAFGVNT
+413 SHWLGAFGLNT
-424 TWSHAKID
+424 TWSHAQID
-432 DEQSQSGWRVQAS
+432 DNQSQSGWRVQAS

-497 RNQFTAMINQTLGDY
+497 RNQFTAMINQSLGDY

-530 NTQLQLGYSNSWK
+530 NTQLQVGYSNSWK
-543 SISYN
+543 NISYN

-557 YRNQMDIGGDDDSE
+557 YRNQTDMDGSE
-571 RRYSS
+571 QGRSR
-576 SYVGNT
+576 SYLGNT

-592 PLSFGGRENYVSTS
+592 PLSFGGRDNYISTS
-606 LSHADSSGNSAQ
+606 LSHADSSGNSGQ
-618 TSLSGM
+618 TSVSGM
-624 LDEQGTLNYSVYAG
+624 LDDAGTLNYSVYAG
-638 YQQNRENQAGSTN
+638 YQQNRESQAGSTK

-673 SEYTQWGVG
+673 SDYTQWGVG
-682 GRGAAVIHRGGVT
+682 GRGAAVIHRGGIT
-695 VGPYLSE
+695 LGPYLSE

-723 RIDGNGYAIIPSLTP
+723 RIDSNGYAIVPSLTP

-791 GTDALPM
+791 GTEALPM
-798 GANVVD
+798 GASVLD
-804 DQNHVVGMSGQASL
+804 EQNNVVGMSGQASL
-818 IYARVRERQGT
+818 IYARVRERQGI
-829 LTVRWGESAEE
+829 LTVKWGDSPQE
-840 MCRVSYILPES
+840 MCRVSYVLPES
-851 SEEQELVSV
+851 SEQQELVSV
-860 SGQCVH
+860 AGQCVVH

>member
-1 MNNRK
+1 MNHRK
-6 LASWITCAL
+6 IASWVTYAL
-15 FPMSVYSWAT
+15 FPMSICSWAAE
-25 DNSQYTFDE
+25 NSQYTFDE
-34 SLFLGGG
+34 SLFLGGDFG
-41 FAKGLKRFNTD
+41 KGLKRFNAD
-52 NNTAAGKYSVDIYL
+52 NNTPAGKYSVDIYL
-66 NGRFMQRDSVDFV
+66 NGRFIQRDSVDFV
-79 NNSAQEKSEP
+79 NNSAQKESEP
-89 CLSRDFYLESG
+89 CLSREFYVQSG
-100 VNESSLPPV
+100 VNESALPQS
-109 DKAADPQQKA
+109 DELAKSQCKS
-119 VCQAPEQ
+119 PEA
-126 LLKGASWAFDQPRL
+126 LLKGASWSFDQPRL

-182 HYRSGSGGTSQYGF
+182 RYRSGSGGTSQYGF

-213 SSATYSQSPSQS
+213 SSATYSQSSS
-225 HYQWQSLQT
+225 RSRYQWQSLQT
-234 YLQRPIA
+234 YMQRPIA
-241 ALNSSLMIG
+241 ALNSNLMIG

-257 LFGSMAFN
+257 LFGSMAYN

-330 KVEVIEANGR
+330 KVEIIEADGR

-355 RPGVGRYNA
+355 RPGVSRYNA
-364 LIGKARDYGGTQ
+364 VVGRARDYGDTQ
-376 NLFGDFTYERGVSNS
+376 NLFGDFTYERGISNS
-391 LTGNLGLRVADDYQ
+391 LTGNLGLRIADDYQ

-413 SHWLGAFGVNT
+413 SHWLGAFGLNT
-424 TWSHAKID
+424 TWSHAQID
-432 DEQSQSGWRVQAS
+432 DNQSQSGWRVQAS

-497 RNQFTAMINQTLGDY
+497 RNQFTAMINQSLGDY

-530 NTQLQLGYSNSWK
+530 NTQLQVGYSNSWK
-543 SISYN
+543 NISYN

-557 YRNQMDIGGDDDSE
+557 YRNQTDMDGSE
-571 RRYSS
+571 QGRSR
-576 SYVGNT
+576 SYLGNT

-592 PLSFGGRENYVSTS
+592 PLSFGGRDNYISTS
-606 LSHADSSGNSAQ
+606 LSHADSSGNSGQ
-618 TSLSGM
+618 TSVSGM
-624 LDEQGTLNYSVYAG
+624 LDDAGTLNYSVYAG
-638 YQQNRENQAGSTN
+638 YQQNRESQAGSTK

-673 SEYTQWGVG
+673 NDYTQWGVG
-682 GRGAAVIHRGGVT
+682 GRGAAVIHRGGIT
-695 VGPYLSE
+695 LGPYLSE

-723 RIDGNGYAIIPSLTP
+723 RIDSNGYAIVPSLTP

-791 GTDALPM
+791 GTEALPM
-798 GANVVD
+798 GASVLD
-804 DQNHVVGMSGQASL
+804 DQNNVVGMSGQASL
-818 IYARVRERQGT
+818 IYARVRERQGI
-829 LTVRWGESAEE
+829 LTVKWGDSPQE
-840 MCRVSYILPES
+840 MCRVSYVLPES
-851 SEEQELVSV
+851 SEQQELVSV
-860 SGQCVH
+860 AGQCVVH

>member
-1 MNNRK
+1 MNHRK
-6 LASWITCAL
+6 IASWVTYAL
-15 FPMSVYSWAT
+15 FPMSICSWAAE
-25 DNSQYTFDE
+25 NSQYTFDE
-34 SLFLGGG
+34 SLFLGGDFG
-41 FAKGLKRFNTD
+41 KGLKRFNAD
-52 NNTAAGKYSVDIYL
+52 NNTPAGKYSVDIYL
-66 NGRFMQRDSVDFV
+66 NGRFIQRDSVNFV
-79 NNSAQEKSEP
+79 NNSAQKESEP
-89 CLSRDFYLESG
+89 CLSREFYVQSG
-100 VNESSLPPV
+100 VNESALPQS
-109 DKAADPQQKA
+109 DELAKSQCKS
-119 VCQAPEQ
+119 PEA
-126 LLKGASWAFDQPRL
+126 LLKGASWSFDQPRL

-182 HYRSGSGGTSQYGF
+182 RYRSGSGGTSQYGF

-213 SSATYSQSPSQS
+213 SSATYSQSSS
-225 HYQWQSLQT
+225 RSRYQWQSLQT
-234 YLQRPIA
+234 YMQRPIA
-241 ALNSSLMIG
+241 ALNSNLMIG

-257 LFGSMAFN
+257 LFGSMAYN

-330 KVEVIEANGR
+330 KVEIIEADGR

-355 RPGVGRYNA
+355 RPGVSRYNA
-364 LIGKARDYGGTQ
+364 VVGRARDYGDTQ
-376 NLFGDFTYERGVSNS
+376 NLFGDFTYERGISNS
-391 LTGNLGLRVADDYQ
+391 LTGNLGLRIADDYQ

-413 SHWLGAFGVNT
+413 SHWLGAFGLNT
-424 TWSHAKID
+424 TWSHAQID
-432 DEQSQSGWRVQAS
+432 DNQSQSGWRVQAS

-497 RNQFTAMINQTLGDY
+497 RNQFTAMINQSLGDY

-530 NTQLQLGYSNSWK
+530 NTQLQVGYSNSWK
-543 SISYN
+543 NISYN

-557 YRNQMDIGGDDDSE
+557 YRNQTDMDGSE
-571 RRYSS
+571 QGRSR
-576 SYVGNT
+576 SYLGNT

-592 PLSFGGRENYVSTS
+592 PLSFGGRDNYISTS
-606 LSHADSSGNSAQ
+606 LSHADSSGNSGQ
-618 TSLSGM
+618 TSVSGM
-624 LDEQGTLNYSVYAG
+624 LDDAGTLNYSVYAG
-638 YQQNRENQAGSTN
+638 YQQNRESQAGSTK

-673 SEYTQWGVG
+673 SDYTQWGVG
-682 GRGAAVIHRGGVT
+682 GRGAAVIHRGGIT
-695 VGPYLSE
+695 LGPYLSE

-723 RIDGNGYAIIPSLTP
+723 RIDSNGYAIVPSLTP

-791 GTDALPM
+791 GTEALPM
-798 GANVVD
+798 GASVLD
-804 DQNHVVGMSGQASL
+804 DQNNVVGMSGQASL
-818 IYARVRERQGT
+818 IYARVRERQGI
-829 LTVRWGESAEE
+829 LTVKWGDSPQE
-840 MCRVSYILPES
+840 MCRVSYVLPES
-851 SEEQELVSV
+851 SEQQELVSV
-860 SGQCVH
+860 AGQCVVH

>member
-1 MNNRK
+1 MNHRK
-6 LASWITCAL
+6 IASWVTYAL
-15 FPMSVYSWAT
+15 FPMSVCSWAAE
-25 DNSQYTFDE
+25 NSQYTFDE
-34 SLFLGGG
+34 SLFLGGDFG
-41 FAKGLKRFNTD
+41 KGLKRFNAD
-52 NNTAAGKYSVDIYL
+52 NNTPAGKYSVDIYL
-66 NGRFMQRDSVDFV
+66 NGRFIQRDSVDFV
-79 NNSAQEKSEP
+79 NNLAQKESEP
-89 CLSRDFYLESG
+89 CLSREFYVQSG
-100 VNESSLPPV
+100 VNESALPQG
-109 DKAADPQQKA
+109 DELAKSQCKS
-119 VCQAPEQ
+119 PET
-126 LLKGASWAFDQPRL
+126 LLKGASWSFDQPRL

-182 HYRSGSGGTSQYGF
+182 RYRSGSGGTSQYGF

-201 GINLGLWQLRQQ
+201 GINLELWQLRQQ
-213 SSATYSQSPSQS
+213 SSATYSQSPSRS
-225 HYQWQSLQT
+225 RYQWQSLQT
-234 YLQRPIA
+234 YMQRPIA
-241 ALNSSLMIG
+241 ALDSNLMIG

-257 LFGSMAFN
+257 LFGSMAYN

-330 KVEVIEANGR
+330 KVEIIEADGR

-355 RPGVGRYNA
+355 RPGVSRYNA
-364 LIGKARDYGGTQ
+364 VVGRARDYGDTQ
-376 NLFGDFTYERGVSNS
+376 NLFGDFTYERGISNS
-391 LTGNLGLRVADDYQ
+391 FTGNLGLRIADDYQ

-413 SHWLGAFGVNT
+413 SHWLGAFGLNT
-424 TWSHAKID
+424 TWSHAQID
-432 DEQSQSGWRVQAS
+432 DNQSQSGWRVQAS

-497 RNQFTAMINQTLGDY
+497 RNQFTAMINQSLGDY

-530 NTQLQLGYSNSWK
+530 NTQLQVGYSNSWK
-543 SISYN
+543 NISYN

-557 YRNQMDIGGDDDSE
+557 YRNQIDMDGSE
-571 RRYSS
+571 QGRSR
-576 SYVGNT
+576 SYLGNT

-592 PLSFGGRENYVSTS
+592 PLSFGGRDNYISTS
-606 LSHADSSGNSAQ
+606 LSHADSSGNSGQ
-618 TSLSGM
+618 TSVSGM
-624 LDEQGTLNYSVYAG
+624 LDDAGTLNYSVYAG
-638 YQQNRENQAGSTN
+638 YQQNRESQAGSTK

-673 SEYTQWGVG
+673 SDYTQWGVG
-682 GRGAAVIHRGGVT
+682 GRGAAVIHRGGIT
-695 VGPYLSE
+695 LGPYLSE

-723 RIDGNGYAIIPSLTP
+723 RIDSNGYAIVPSLTP

-791 GTDALPM
+791 GTEALPM
-798 GANVVD
+798 GASVLD
-804 DQNHVVGMSGQASL
+804 DQNNVVGMSGQASL
-818 IYARVRERQGT
+818 IYARVRERQGI
-829 LTVRWGESAEE
+829 LTVKWGDSPQE
-840 MCRVSYILPES
+840 MCRVSYVLPES
-851 SEEQELVSV
+851 SEQQELVSV
-860 SGQCVH
+860 AGQCVVH

>member
-1 MNNRK
+1 MNHRK
-6 LASWITCAL
+6 IASWVTYAL
-15 FPMSVYSWAT
+15 FPMSVCSWAAE
-25 DNSQYTFDE
+25 NSQYTFDE
-34 SLFLGGG
+34 SLFLGGDFG
-41 FAKGLKRFNTD
+41 KGLKRFNAD
-52 NNTAAGKYSVDIYL
+52 NNTPAGKYSVDIYL
-66 NGRFMQRDSVDFV
+66 NGRFIQRDSVDFV
-79 NNSAQEKSEP
+79 NNSAQKESEP
-89 CLSRDFYLESG
+89 CLSREFYVQSG
-100 VNESSLPPV
+100 VNESALPQG
-109 DKAADPQQKA
+109 DELAKRQCKS
-119 VCQAPEQ
+119 PEA
-126 LLKGASWAFDQPRL
+126 LLKGASWSFDQPRL

-182 HYRSGSGGTSQYGF
+182 RYRSGSGGISQYGF

-213 SSATYSQSPSQS
+213 SSATYSQSPSRS
-225 HYQWQSLQT
+225 RYQWQSLQT
-234 YLQRPIA
+234 YMQRPIA
-241 ALNSSLMIG
+241 ALDSNLMIG

-257 LFGSMAFN
+257 LFGSMAYN

-330 KVEVIEANGR
+330 KVEIIEADGR

-355 RPGVGRYNA
+355 RPGVSRYNA
-364 LIGKARDYGGTQ
+364 VVGRARDYGDTQ
-376 NLFGDFTYERGVSNS
+376 NLFGDFTYERGISNS
-391 LTGNLGLRVADDYQ
+391 FTGNLGLRIADDYQ

-413 SHWLGAFGVNT
+413 SHWLGAFGLNT
-424 TWSHAKID
+424 TWSHAQID
-432 DEQSQSGWRVQAS
+432 DNQSQSGWRVQAS

-497 RNQFTAMINQTLGDY
+497 RNQFTAMINQSLGDY

-530 NTQLQLGYSNSWK
+530 NTQLQVGYSNSWK
-543 SISYN
+543 NISYN

-557 YRNQMDIGGDDDSE
+557 YRNQIDMDGSE
-571 RRYSS
+571 QGRSR
-576 SYVGNT
+576 SYLGNT

-592 PLSFGGRENYVSTS
+592 PLSFGGRDNYISTS
-606 LSHADSSGNSAQ
+606 LSHADSSGNSGQ
-618 TSLSGM
+618 TSVSGM
-624 LDEQGTLNYSVYAG
+624 LDDVGTLNYSVYAG
-638 YQQNRENQAGSTN
+638 YQQNRESQAGSTK

-673 SEYTQWGVG
+673 SDYTQWGVG
-682 GRGAAVIHRGGVT
+682 GRGAAVIHRGGIT
-695 VGPYLSE
+695 LGPYLSE

-723 RIDGNGYAIIPSLTP
+723 RIDSNGYAIVPSLTP

-791 GTDALPM
+791 GTEALPM
-798 GANVVD
+798 GASVLD
-804 DQNHVVGMSGQASL
+804 DQNNVVGMSGQASL
-818 IYARVRERQGT
+818 IYARVRERQGI
-829 LTVRWGESAEE
+829 LTVKWGDSPQE
-840 MCRVSYILPES
+840 MCRVSYVLPES
-851 SEEQELVSV
+851 SEQQELVSV
-860 SGQCVH
+860 AGQCVVH

>member
-1 MNNRK
+1 MNHRK
-6 LASWITCAL
+6 IASWVTYAL
-15 FPMSVYSWAT
+15 FPMSVCSWAAE
-25 DNSQYTFDE
+25 NSQYTFDE
-34 SLFLGGG
+34 SLFLGGDFG
-41 FAKGLKRFNTD
+41 KGLKRFNAD
-52 NNTAAGKYSVDIYL
+52 NNTPAGKYSVDIYL
-66 NGRFMQRDSVDFV
+66 NGRFIQRDSVDFV
-79 NNSAQEKSEP
+79 NNSAQKESEP
-89 CLSRDFYLESG
+89 CLSREFYVQSG
-100 VNESSLPPV
+100 VNESALPQG
-109 DKAADPQQKA
+109 DELAKRQCKS
-119 VCQAPEQ
+119 PEA
-126 LLKGASWAFDQPRL
+126 LLKGASWSFDQPRL

-182 HYRSGSGGTSQYGF
+182 RYRSGSGGTSQYGF

-213 SSATYSQSPSQS
+213 SSATYSQSSS
-225 HYQWQSLQT
+225 RSRYQWQSLQT
-234 YLQRPIA
+234 YMQRPIA
-241 ALNSSLMIG
+241 ALDSNLMIG

-257 LFGSMAFN
+257 LFGSMAYN

-330 KVEVIEANGR
+330 KVEIIEADGR

-355 RPGVGRYNA
+355 RPGVSRYNA
-364 LIGKARDYGGTQ
+364 VVGRARDYGDTQ
-376 NLFGDFTYERGVSNS
+376 NLFGDFTYERGISNS
-391 LTGNLGLRVADDYQ
+391 FTGNLGLRIADDYQ

-413 SHWLGAFGVNT
+413 SHWLGAFGLNT
-424 TWSHAKID
+424 TWSHAQID
-432 DEQSQSGWRVQAS
+432 DNQSQSGWRVQAS

-497 RNQFTAMINQTLGDY
+497 RNQFTAMINQSLGDY

-530 NTQLQLGYSNSWK
+530 NTQLQVGYSNSWK
-543 SISYN
+543 NISYN

-557 YRNQMDIGGDDDSE
+557 YRNQIDMDGSE
-571 RRYSS
+571 QGRSR
-576 SYVGNT
+576 SYLGNT

-592 PLSFGGRENYVSTS
+592 PLSFGGRDNYISTS
-606 LSHADSSGNSAQ
+606 LSHADSSGNSGQ
-618 TSLSGM
+618 TSVSGM
-624 LDEQGTLNYSVYAG
+624 LDDAGTLNYSVYAG
-638 YQQNRENQAGSTN
+638 YQQNRESQAGSTK

-673 SEYTQWGVG
+673 SDYTQWGVG
-682 GRGAAVIHRGGVT
+682 GRGAAVIHRGGIT
-695 VGPYLSE
+695 LGPYLSE

-723 RIDGNGYAIIPSLTP
+723 RIDSNGYAIVPSLTP

-791 GTDALPM
+791 GTEALPM
-798 GANVVD
+798 GASVLD
-804 DQNHVVGMSGQASL
+804 DQNNVVGMSGQASL
-818 IYARVRERQGT
+818 IYARVRERQGI
-829 LTVRWGESAEE
+829 LTVKWGDSPQE
-840 MCRVSYILPES
+840 MCRVSYVLPES
-851 SEEQELVSV
+851 SEQQELVSV
-860 SGQCVH
+860 AGQCVVH

>member
-1 MNNRK
+1 MNHRK
-6 LASWITCAL
+6 IASWVTYAL
-15 FPMSVYSWAT
+15 FPMSVCSWAAE
-25 DNSQYTFDE
+25 NSQYTFDE
-34 SLFLGGG
+34 SLFLGGDFG
-41 FAKGLKRFNTD
+41 KGLKRFNAD
-52 NNTAAGKYSVDIYL
+52 NNTPAGKYSVDIYL
-66 NGRFMQRDSVDFV
+66 NGRFIQRDSVDFV
-79 NNSAQEKSEP
+79 NNSAQKESEP
-89 CLSRDFYLESG
+89 YLSREFYVQSG
-100 VNESSLPPV
+100 VNESALPQG
-109 DKAADPQQKA
+109 DELAKSQCKS
-119 VCQAPEQ
+119 PET
-126 LLKGASWAFDQPRL
+126 LLKGASWSFDQPRL

-182 HYRSGSGGTSQYGF
+182 RYRSGSGGTSQYGF

-213 SSATYSQSPSQS
+213 SSATYSQSPSRS
-225 HYQWQSLQT
+225 RYQWQSLQT
-234 YLQRPIA
+234 YMQRPIA
-241 ALNSSLMIG
+241 ALDSNLMIG

-257 LFGSMAFN
+257 LFGSMAYN

-330 KVEVIEANGR
+330 KVEIIEADGR

-355 RPGVGRYNA
+355 RPGVSRYNA
-364 LIGKARDYGGTQ
+364 VVGRARDYGDTQ
-376 NLFGDFTYERGVSNS
+376 NLFGDFTYERGISNS
-391 LTGNLGLRVADDYQ
+391 FTGNLGLRIADDYQ

-413 SHWLGAFGVNT
+413 SHWLGAFGLNT
-424 TWSHAKID
+424 TWSHAQID
-432 DEQSQSGWRVQAS
+432 DNQSQSGWRVQAS

-497 RNQFTAMINQTLGDY
+497 RNQFTAMINQSLGDY

-530 NTQLQLGYSNSWK
+530 NTQLQVGYSNSWK
-543 SISYN
+543 NISYN

-557 YRNQMDIGGDDDSE
+557 YRNQIDMDGSE
-571 RRYSS
+571 QGRSR
-576 SYVGNT
+576 SYLGNT

-592 PLSFGGRENYVSTS
+592 PLSFGGRDNYISTS
-606 LSHADSSGNSAQ
+606 LSHADSSGNSGQ
-618 TSLSGM
+618 TSVSGM
-624 LDEQGTLNYSVYAG
+624 LDDAGTLNYSVYAG
-638 YQQNRENQAGSTN
+638 YQQNRESQAGSTK

-673 SEYTQWGVG
+673 SDYTQWGVG
-682 GRGAAVIHRGGVT
+682 GRGAAVIHRGGIT
-695 VGPYLSE
+695 LGPYLSE

-723 RIDGNGYAIIPSLTP
+723 RIDSNGYAIVPSLTP

-791 GTDALPM
+791 GTEALPM
-798 GANVVD
+798 GASVLD
-804 DQNHVVGMSGQASL
+804 DQNNVVGMSGQASL
-818 IYARVRERQGT
+818 IYARVRERQGI
-829 LTVRWGESAEE
+829 LTVKWGDSPQE
-840 MCRVSYILPES
+840 MCRVSYVLPES
-851 SEEQELVSV
+851 SEQQELVSV
-860 SGQCVH
+860 AGQCVVH

>member
-1 MNNRK
+1 MNHRK
-6 LASWITCAL
+6 IASWVTYAL
-15 FPMSVYSWAT
+15 FPMSVCSWAAE
-25 DNSQYTFDE
+25 NSQYTFDE
-34 SLFLGGG
+34 SLFLGGDFG
-41 FAKGLKRFNTD
+41 KGLKRFNAD
-52 NNTAAGKYSVDIYL
+52 NNTPAGKYSVDIYL
-66 NGRFMQRDSVDFV
+66 NGRFIQRDSVDFV
-79 NNSAQEKSEP
+79 NNLAQKESEP
-89 CLSRDFYLESG
+89 CLSREFYVQSG
-100 VNESSLPPV
+100 VNESALPQG
-109 DKAADPQQKA
+109 DELAKSQCKS
-119 VCQAPEQ
+119 PET
-126 LLKGASWAFDQPRL
+126 LLKGASWSFDQPRL

-182 HYRSGSGGTSQYGF
+182 RYRSGSGGTSQYGF

-213 SSATYSQSPSQS
+213 SSATYSQSPSRS
-225 HYQWQSLQT
+225 RYQWQSLQT
-234 YLQRPIA
+234 YMQRPIA
-241 ALNSSLMIG
+241 ALDSNLMIG

-257 LFGSMAFN
+257 LFGSMAYN

-330 KVEVIEANGR
+330 KVEIIEADGR

-355 RPGVGRYNA
+355 RSGVSRYNA
-364 LIGKARDYGGTQ
+364 VVGRARDYGDTQ
-376 NLFGDFTYERGVSNS
+376 NLFGDFTYERGISNS
-391 LTGNLGLRVADDYQ
+391 FTGNLGLRIADDYQ

-413 SHWLGAFGVNT
+413 SHWLGAFGLNT
-424 TWSHAKID
+424 TWSHAQID
-432 DEQSQSGWRVQAS
+432 DNQSQSGWRVQAS

-497 RNQFTAMINQTLGDY
+497 RNQFTAMINQSLGDY

-530 NTQLQLGYSNSWK
+530 NTQLQVGYSNSWK
-543 SISYN
+543 NISYN

-557 YRNQMDIGGDDDSE
+557 YRNQIDMDGSE
-571 RRYSS
+571 QGRSR
-576 SYVGNT
+576 SYLGNT

-592 PLSFGGRENYVSTS
+592 PLSFGGRDNYISTS
-606 LSHADSSGNSAQ
+606 LSHADSSGNSGQ
-618 TSLSGM
+618 TSVSGM
-624 LDEQGTLNYSVYAG
+624 LDDAGTLNYSVYAG
-638 YQQNRENQAGSTN
+638 YQQNRESQAGSTK

-673 SEYTQWGVG
+673 SDYTQWGVG
-682 GRGAAVIHRGGVT
+682 GRGAAVIHRGGIT
-695 VGPYLSE
+695 LGPYLSE

-723 RIDGNGYAIIPSLTP
+723 RIDSNGYAIVPSLTP

-791 GTDALPM
+791 GTEALPM
-798 GANVVD
+798 GASVLD
-804 DQNHVVGMSGQASL
+804 DQNNVVGMSGQASL
-818 IYARVRERQGT
+818 IYARVRERQGI
-829 LTVRWGESAEE
+829 LTVKWGDSPQE
-840 MCRVSYILPES
+840 MCRVSYVLPES
-851 SEEQELVSV
+851 SEQQELVSV
-860 SGQCVH
+860 AGQCVVH

>member
-1 MNNRK
+1 MNHRK
-6 LASWITCAL
+6 IASWVTYAL
-15 FPMSVYSWAT
+15 FPMSVCSWAAE
-25 DNSQYTFDE
+25 NSQYTFDE
-34 SLFLGGG
+34 SLFLGGDFG
-41 FAKGLKRFNTD
+41 KGLKRFNAD
-52 NNTAAGKYSVDIYL
+52 NNTPAGKYSVDIYL
-66 NGRFMQRDSVDFV
+66 NGRFIQRDSVDFV
-79 NNSAQEKSEP
+79 NNLAQKESEP
-89 CLSRDFYLESG
+89 CLSREFYVQSG
-100 VNESSLPPV
+100 VNESALPQG
-109 DKAADPQQKA
+109 DELAKSQCKS
-119 VCQAPEQ
+119 PET
-126 LLKGASWAFDQPRL
+126 LLKGASWSFDQPRL

-182 HYRSGSGGTSQYGF
+182 RYRSGSGGTSQYGF

-213 SSATYSQSPSQS
+213 SSATYSQSPSRS
-225 HYQWQSLQT
+225 RYQWQSLQT
-234 YLQRPIA
+234 YMQRPIA
-241 ALNSSLMIG
+241 ALDSNLMIG

-257 LFGSMAFN
+257 LFGSMAYN

-330 KVEVIEANGR
+330 KVEIIEADGR

-355 RPGVGRYNA
+355 RPGVSRYNA
-364 LIGKARDYGGTQ
+364 VVGHARDYGDTQ
-376 NLFGDFTYERGVSNS
+376 NLFGDFTYERGISNS
-391 LTGNLGLRVADDYQ
+391 FTGNLGLRIADDYQ

-413 SHWLGAFGVNT
+413 SHWLGAFGLNT
-424 TWSHAKID
+424 TWSHAQID
-432 DEQSQSGWRVQAS
+432 DNQSQSGWRVQAS

-497 RNQFTAMINQTLGDY
+497 RNQFTAMINQSLGDY

-530 NTQLQLGYSNSWK
+530 NTQLQVGYSNSWK
-543 SISYN
+543 NISYN

-557 YRNQMDIGGDDDSE
+557 YRNQIDMDGSE
-571 RRYSS
+571 QGRSR
-576 SYVGNT
+576 SYLGNT

-592 PLSFGGRENYVSTS
+592 PLSFGGRDNYISTS
-606 LSHADSSGNSAQ
+606 LSHADSSGNSGQ
-618 TSLSGM
+618 TSVSGM
-624 LDEQGTLNYSVYAG
+624 LDDAGTLNYSVYAG
-638 YQQNRENQAGSTN
+638 YQQNRESQAGSTK

-673 SEYTQWGVG
+673 SDYTQWGVG
-682 GRGAAVIHRGGVT
+682 GRGAAVIHRGGIT
-695 VGPYLSE
+695 LGPYLSE

-723 RIDGNGYAIIPSLTP
+723 RIDSNGYAIVPSLTP

-791 GTDALPM
+791 GTEALPM
-798 GANVVD
+798 GASVLD
-804 DQNHVVGMSGQASL
+804 DQNNVVGMSGQASL
-818 IYARVRERQGT
+818 IYARVRERQGI
-829 LTVRWGESAEE
+829 LTVKWGDSPQE
-840 MCRVSYILPES
+840 MCRVSYVLPES
-851 SEEQELVSV
+851 SEQQELVSV
-860 SGQCVH
+860 AGQCVVH

>member
-1 MNNRK
+1 MNHRK
-6 LASWITCAL
+6 IASWVTYAL
-15 FPMSVYSWAT
+15 FPMSVCSWAAE
-25 DNSQYTFDE
+25 NSQYTFDE
-34 SLFLGGG
+34 SLFLGGDFG
-41 FAKGLKRFNTD
+41 KGLKRFNAD
-52 NNTAAGKYSVDIYL
+52 NNTPAGKYSVDIYL
-66 NGRFMQRDSVDFV
+66 NGRFIQRDSVDFV
-79 NNSAQEKSEP
+79 NNSAQKESEP
-89 CLSRDFYLESG
+89 CLSREFYVQSG
-100 VNESSLPPV
+100 VNESALPQG
-109 DKAADPQQKA
+109 DELAKRQCKS
-119 VCQAPEQ
+119 PEA
-126 LLKGASWAFDQPRL
+126 LLKGASWSFDQPRL

-182 HYRSGSGGTSQYGF
+182 RYRSGSGGTSQYGF

-213 SSATYSQSPSQS
+213 SSATYSQSPSRS
-225 HYQWQSLQT
+225 RYQWQSLQT
-234 YLQRPIA
+234 YMQRPIA
-241 ALNSSLMIG
+241 ALDSNLMIG

-257 LFGSMAFN
+257 LFGSMAYN

-330 KVEVIEANGR
+330 KVEIIEADGR

-355 RPGVGRYNA
+355 RPGVSRYNA
-364 LIGKARDYGGTQ
+364 VVGRARDYGDTQ
-376 NLFGDFTYERGVSNS
+376 NLFGDFTYERGISNS
-391 LTGNLGLRVADDYQ
+391 FTGNLGLRIADDYQ

-413 SHWLGAFGVNT
+413 SHWLGAFGLNT
-424 TWSHAKID
+424 TWSHAQID
-432 DEQSQSGWRVQAS
+432 DNQSQSGWRVQAS

-497 RNQFTAMINQTLGDY
+497 RNQFTAMINQSLGDY

-530 NTQLQLGYSNSWK
+530 NTQLQVGYSNSWK
-543 SISYN
+543 NISYN

-557 YRNQMDIGGDDDSE
+557 YRNQIDMDGSE
-571 RRYSS
+571 QGRSR
-576 SYVGNT
+576 SYLGNT

-592 PLSFGGRENYVSTS
+592 PLSFGGRDNYISTS
-606 LSHADSSGNSAQ
+606 LSHADSSGNSGQ
-618 TSLSGM
+618 TSVSGM
-624 LDEQGTLNYSVYAG
+624 LDDAGTLNYSVYAG
-638 YQQNRENQAGSTN
+638 YQQNRESQAGSTK

-673 SEYTQWGVG
+673 SDYTQWGVG
-682 GRGAAVIHRGGVT
+682 GRGAAVIHRGGIT
-695 VGPYLSE
+695 LGPYLSE

-723 RIDGNGYAIIPSLTP
+723 RIDSNGYAIVPSLTP

-791 GTDALPM
+791 GTEALPM
-798 GANVVD
+798 GASVLD
-804 DQNHVVGMSGQASL
+804 DQNNVVGMSGQASL
-818 IYARVRERQGT
+818 IYARVRERQGI
-829 LTVRWGESAEE
+829 LTVKWGDSPQE
-840 MCRVSYILPES
+840 MCRVSYVLPES
-851 SEEQELVSV
+851 SEQQELVSV
-860 SGQCVH
+860 AGQCVVH

>member
-1 MNNRK
+1 MNHRK
-6 LASWITCAL
+6 IASWVTYAL
-15 FPMSVYSWAT
+15 FPMSVCSWAAE
-25 DNSQYTFDE
+25 NSQYTFDE
-34 SLFLGGG
+34 SLFLGGDFG
-41 FAKGLKRFNTD
+41 KGLKRFNAD
-52 NNTAAGKYSVDIYL
+52 NNTPAGKYSVDIYL
-66 NGRFMQRDSVDFV
+66 NGSFIQRDSVDFV
-79 NNSAQEKSEP
+79 NNLAQKESEP
-89 CLSRDFYLESG
+89 CLSREFYVQSG
-100 VNESSLPPV
+100 VNESALPQG
-109 DKAADPQQKA
+109 DELAKSQCKS
-119 VCQAPEQ
+119 PET
-126 LLKGASWAFDQPRL
+126 LLKGASWSFDQPRL

-182 HYRSGSGGTSQYGF
+182 RYRSGSGGTSQYGF

-213 SSATYSQSPSQS
+213 SSATYSQSPSRS
-225 HYQWQSLQT
+225 RYQWQSLQT
-234 YLQRPIA
+234 YMQRPIA
-241 ALNSSLMIG
+241 ALDSNLMIG

-257 LFGSMAFN
+257 LFGSMAYN

-330 KVEVIEANGR
+330 KVEIIEADGR

-355 RPGVGRYNA
+355 RPGVSRYNA
-364 LIGKARDYGGTQ
+364 VVGRARDYGYTQ
-376 NLFGDFTYERGVSNS
+376 NLFGDFTYERGISNS
-391 LTGNLGLRVADDYQ
+391 FTGNLGLRIADDYQ

-413 SHWLGAFGVNT
+413 SHWLGAFGLNT
-424 TWSHAKID
+424 TWSHAQID
-432 DEQSQSGWRVQAS
+432 DNQSQSGWRVQAS

-497 RNQFTAMINQTLGDY
+497 RNQFTAMINQSLGDY

-530 NTQLQLGYSNSWK
+530 NTQLQVGYSNSWK
-543 SISYN
+543 NISYN

-557 YRNQMDIGGDDDSE
+557 YRNQIDMDGSE
-571 RRYSS
+571 QGRSR
-576 SYVGNT
+576 SYLGNT

-592 PLSFGGRENYVSTS
+592 PLSFGGRDNYISTS
-606 LSHADSSGNSAQ
+606 LSHADSSGNSGQ
-618 TSLSGM
+618 TSVSGM
-624 LDEQGTLNYSVYAG
+624 LDDAGTLNYSVYAG
-638 YQQNRENQAGSTN
+638 YQQNRESQAGSTK

-673 SEYTQWGVG
+673 SDYTQWGVG
-682 GRGAAVIHRGGVT
+682 GRGAAVIHRGGIT
-695 VGPYLSE
+695 LGPYLSE

-723 RIDGNGYAIIPSLTP
+723 RIDSNGYAIVPSLTP

-791 GTDALPM
+791 GTEALPM
-798 GANVVD
+798 GASVLD
-804 DQNHVVGMSGQASL
+804 DQNNVVGMSGQASL
-818 IYARVRERQGT
+818 IYARVRERQGI
-829 LTVRWGESAEE
+829 LTVKWGDSPQE
-840 MCRVSYILPES
+840 MCRVSYVLPES
-851 SEEQELVSV
+851 SEQQELVSV
-860 SGQCVH
+860 AGQCVVH

>member
-1 MNNRK
+1 MNHRK
-6 LASWITCAL
+6 IASWVTYAL
-15 FPMSVYSWAT
+15 FPMSICSWAAE
-25 DNSQYTFDE
+25 NSQYTFDE
-34 SLFLGGG
+34 SLFLGGDFG
-41 FAKGLKRFNTD
+41 KGLKRFNAD
-52 NNTAAGKYSVDIYL
+52 NNTPAGKYSVDIYL
-66 NGRFMQRDSVDFV
+66 NGRFIQRDSVDFV
-79 NNSAQEKSEP
+79 NNSAQKESEP
-89 CLSRDFYLESG
+89 CLSREFYVQSG
-100 VNESSLPPV
+100 VNESALPQS
-109 DKAADPQQKA
+109 DELAKSQCKS
-119 VCQAPEQ
+119 PEA
-126 LLKGASWAFDQPRL
+126 LLKGASWSFDQPRL

-182 HYRSGSGGTSQYGF
+182 RYRSGSGGTSQYGF

-213 SSATYSQSPSQS
+213 SSATYSQSSS
-225 HYQWQSLQT
+225 RSRYQWQSLQT
-234 YLQRPIA
+234 YMQRPIA
-241 ALNSSLMIG
+241 ALNSNLMIG

-257 LFGSMAFN
+257 LFGSMAYN

-330 KVEVIEANGR
+330 KVEIIEADGR

-355 RPGVGRYNA
+355 RPGVSRYNA
-364 LIGKARDYGGTQ
+364 VVGRARDYGDTQ
-376 NLFGDFTYERGVSNS
+376 NLFGDFTYERGISNS
-391 LTGNLGLRVADDYQ
+391 LTGNLGLRIADDYQ

-413 SHWLGAFGVNT
+413 SHWLGAFGLNT
-424 TWSHAKID
+424 TWSHAQID
-432 DEQSQSGWRVQAS
+432 DNQSQSGWRVQAS

-497 RNQFTAMINQTLGDY
+497 RNQFTAMINQSLGDY

-530 NTQLQLGYSNSWK
+530 NTQLQVGYSNSWK
-543 SISYN
+543 NISYN

-557 YRNQMDIGGDDDSE
+557 YRNQTDMDGSE
-571 RRYSS
+571 QGRSR
-576 SYVGNT
+576 SYLGNT

-592 PLSFGGRENYVSTS
+592 PLSFGGRDNYISTS
-606 LSHADSSGNSAQ
+606 LSHADSSGNSGQ
-618 TSLSGM
+618 TSVSGM
-624 LDEQGTLNYSVYAG
+624 LDDAGTLNYSVYAG
-638 YQQNRENQAGSTN
+638 YQQNRESQAGSTK

-673 SEYTQWGVG
+673 SDYTQWGVG
-682 GRGAAVIHRGGVT
+682 GRGAAVIHRGGIT
-695 VGPYLSE
+695 LGPYLSE

-723 RIDGNGYAIIPSLTP
+723 RIDSNGYAIVPSLTP

-791 GTDALPM
+791 GTEALPM
-798 GANVVD
+798 GASVLD
-804 DQNHVVGMSGQASL
+804 DQNNVVGMSGQASL
-818 IYARVRERQGT
+818 IYARVRERQGI
-829 LTVRWGESAEE
+829 LTVKWGDSPQE
-840 MCRVSYILPES
+840 MCRVSYVLPES
-851 SEEQELVSV
+851 SEQQELVSV
-860 SGQCVH
+860 AGQCVVH

>member
-1 MNNRK
+1 MNHRK
-6 LASWITCAL
+6 IASWVTYAL
-15 FPMSVYSWAT
+15 FPMSVCSWAAE
-25 DNSQYTFDE
+25 NSQYTFDE
-34 SLFLGGG
+34 SLFLGGDFG
-41 FAKGLKRFNTD
+41 KGLKRFNAD
-52 NNTAAGKYSVDIYL
+52 NNTPAGKYSVDIYL
-66 NGRFMQRDSVDFV
+66 NGSFIQRDSVDFV
-79 NNSAQEKSEP
+79 NNSAQKESEP
-89 CLSRDFYLESG
+89 CLSREFYVQSG
-100 VNESSLPPV
+100 VNESALPQG
-109 DKAADPQQKA
+109 DELAKRQCKS
-119 VCQAPEQ
+119 PEA
-126 LLKGASWAFDQPRL
+126 LLKGASWSFDQPRL

-182 HYRSGSGGTSQYGF
+182 RYRSGSGGTSQYGF

-213 SSATYSQSPSQS
+213 SSATYSQSPSRS
-225 HYQWQSLQT
+225 RYQWQSLRT
-234 YLQRPIA
+234 YMQRPIA
-241 ALNSSLMIG
+241 ALDSNLMIG

-257 LFGSMAFN
+257 LFGSMAYN

-330 KVEVIEANGR
+330 KVEIIEADGR

-355 RPGVGRYNA
+355 RPGVSRYNA
-364 LIGKARDYGGTQ
+364 VVGRARDYGDTQ
-376 NLFGDFTYERGVSNS
+376 NLFGDFTYERGISNS
-391 LTGNLGLRVADDYQ
+391 FTGNLGLRIADDYQ

-413 SHWLGAFGVNT
+413 SHWLGAFGLNT

-432 DEQSQSGWRVQAS
+432 DNQSQSGWRVQAS

-497 RNQFTAMINQTLGDY
+497 RNQFTAMINQSLGDY

-530 NTQLQLGYSNSWK
+530 NTQLQVGYSNSWK
-543 SISYN
+543 NISYN

-557 YRNQMDIGGDDDSE
+557 YRNQIDMDGSE
-571 RRYSS
+571 QGRSR
-576 SYVGNT
+576 SYLGNT

-592 PLSFGGRENYVSTS
+592 PLSFGGRDNYISTS
-606 LSHADSSGNSAQ
+606 LSHADSSGNSGQ
-618 TSLSGM
+618 TSVSGM
-624 LDEQGTLNYSVYAG
+624 LDDAGTLNYSVYAG
-638 YQQNRENQAGSTN
+638 YQQNRESQAGSTK

-673 SEYTQWGVG
+673 SDYTQWGVG
-682 GRGAAVIHRGGVT
+682 GRGAAVIHRGGIT
-695 VGPYLSE
+695 LGPYLSE

-723 RIDGNGYAIIPSLTP
+723 RIDSNGYAIVPSLTP

-791 GTDALPM
+791 GTEALPM
-798 GANVVD
+798 GASVLD
-804 DQNHVVGMSGQASL
+804 DQNNVVGMSGQASL
-818 IYARVRERQGT
+818 IYARVRERQGI
-829 LTVRWGESAEE
+829 LTVKWGDSPQE
-840 MCRVSYILPES
+840 MCRVSYVLPES
-851 SEEQELVSV
+851 SEQQELVSV
-860 SGQCVH
+860 AGQCVVH

>member
-1 MNNRK
+1 MNHRK
-6 LASWITCAL
+6 IASWVTYAL
-15 FPMSVYSWAT
+15 FPMSVCSWAAE
-25 DNSQYTFDE
+25 NSQYTFDE
-34 SLFLGGG
+34 SLFLGGDFG
-41 FAKGLKRFNTD
+41 KGLKRFNAD
-52 NNTAAGKYSVDIYL
+52 NNTPAGKYSVDIYL
-66 NGRFMQRDSVDFV
+66 NGRFIQRDSVDFV
-79 NNSAQEKSEP
+79 NNSAQKESEP
-89 CLSRDFYLESG
+89 CLSREFYVQSG
-100 VNESSLPPV
+100 VNESALPQG
-109 DKAADPQQKA
+109 DELAKSQCKS
-119 VCQAPEQ
+119 PEA
-126 LLKGASWAFDQPRL
+126 LLKGASWSFDQPRL

-154 PRDAVPVESWDAGES
+154 PRDAVPVESWDVGES

-182 HYRSGSGGTSQYGF
+182 RYRSGSGGTSQYGF

-213 SSATYSQSPSQS
+213 SSATYSQSPSRS
-225 HYQWQSLQT
+225 RYQWQSLQT
-234 YLQRPIA
+234 YMQRPIA
-241 ALNSSLMIG
+241 ALDSNLMIG

-257 LFGSMAFN
+257 LFGSMAYN

-330 KVEVIEANGR
+330 KVEIIEADGR

-355 RPGVGRYNA
+355 RPGVSRYNA
-364 LIGKARDYGGTQ
+364 VVGRARDYGDTQ
-376 NLFGDFTYERGVSNS
+376 NLFGDFTYERGISNS
-391 LTGNLGLRVADDYQ
+391 FTGNLGLRIADDYQ

-413 SHWLGAFGVNT
+413 SHWLGAFGLNT
-424 TWSHAKID
+424 TWSHAQID
-432 DEQSQSGWRVQAS
+432 DNQSQSGWRVQAS

-497 RNQFTAMINQTLGDY
+497 RNQFTAMINQSLGDY

-530 NTQLQLGYSNSWK
+530 NTQLQVGYSNSWK
-543 SISYN
+543 NISYN

-557 YRNQMDIGGDDDSE
+557 YRNQIDMDGSE
-571 RRYSS
+571 QGRSR
-576 SYVGNT
+576 SYLGNT

-592 PLSFGGRENYVSTS
+592 PLSFGGRDNYISTS
-606 LSHADSSGNSAQ
+606 LSHADSSGNSGQ
-618 TSLSGM
+618 TSVSGM
-624 LDEQGTLNYSVYAG
+624 LDDAGTLNYSVYAG
-638 YQQNRENQAGSTN
+638 YQQNRESQAGSTK

-673 SEYTQWGVG
+673 SDYTQWGVG
-682 GRGAAVIHRGGVT
+682 GRGAAVIHRGGIT
-695 VGPYLSE
+695 LGPYLSE

-723 RIDGNGYAIIPSLTP
+723 RIDSNGYAIVPSLTP

-750 INKHTELKSTQS
+750 INKHTELKSAQS

-791 GTDALPM
+791 GTEALPM
-798 GANVVD
+798 GASVLD
-804 DQNHVVGMSGQASL
+804 DQNNVVGMSGQASL
-818 IYARVRERQGT
+818 IYARVRERQGI
-829 LTVRWGESAEE
+829 LTVKWGDSPQE
-840 MCRVSYILPES
+840 MCRVSYVLPES
-851 SEEQELVSV
+851 SEQQELVSV
-860 SGQCVH
+860 AGQCVVH

>member
-1 MNNRK
+1 MNHRK
-6 LASWITCAL
+6 IASWVTYAL
-15 FPMSVYSWAT
+15 FPMSVCSWAAE
-25 DNSQYTFDE
+25 NSQYTFDE
-34 SLFLGGG
+34 SLFLGGDFG
-41 FAKGLKRFNTD
+41 KGLKRFNAD
-52 NNTAAGKYSVDIYL
+52 NNTPAGKYSVDIYL
-66 NGRFMQRDSVDFV
+66 NGSFIQRDSVDFV
-79 NNSAQEKSEP
+79 NNSAQKESEP
-89 CLSRDFYLESG
+89 CLSREFYVQSG
-100 VNESSLPPV
+100 VNESALPQG
-109 DKAADPQQKA
+109 DELAKRQCKS
-119 VCQAPEQ
+119 PEA
-126 LLKGASWAFDQPRL
+126 LLKGASWSFDQPRL

-182 HYRSGSGGTSQYGF
+182 RYRSGSGGTSQYGF

-213 SSATYSQSPSQS
+213 SSATYSQSPSRS
-225 HYQWQSLQT
+225 RYQWQSLQT
-234 YLQRPIA
+234 YMQRPIA
-241 ALNSSLMIG
+241 ALDSNLMIG

-257 LFGSMAFN
+257 LFGSMAYN

-330 KVEVIEANGR
+330 KVEIIEADGR

-355 RPGVGRYNA
+355 RPGVSRYNA
-364 LIGKARDYGGTQ
+364 VVGRARDYGDTQ
-376 NLFGDFTYERGVSNS
+376 NLFGDFTYERGISNS
-391 LTGNLGLRVADDYQ
+391 FTGNLGLRIADDYQ

-413 SHWLGAFGVNT
+413 SHWLGAFGLNT
-424 TWSHAKID
+424 TWSHAQID
-432 DEQSQSGWRVQAS
+432 DNQSQSGWRVQAS

-497 RNQFTAMINQTLGDY
+497 RNQFTAMINQSLGDY

-530 NTQLQLGYSNSWK
+530 NTQLQVGYSNSWK
-543 SISYN
+543 NISYN

-557 YRNQMDIGGDDDSE
+557 YRNQIDMDGSE
-571 RRYSS
+571 QVRSR
-576 SYVGNT
+576 SYLGNT

-592 PLSFGGRENYVSTS
+592 PLSFGGRDNYISTS
-606 LSHADSSGNSAQ
+606 LSHADSSGNSGQ
-618 TSLSGM
+618 TSVSGM
-624 LDEQGTLNYSVYAG
+624 LDDAGTLNYSVYAG
-638 YQQNRENQAGSTN
+638 YQQNRESQAGSTK

-673 SEYTQWGVG
+673 SDYTQWGVG
-682 GRGAAVIHRGGVT
+682 GRGAAVIHRGGIT
-695 VGPYLSE
+695 LGPYLSE

-723 RIDGNGYAIIPSLTP
+723 RIDSNGYAIVPSLTP

-791 GTDALPM
+791 GTEALPM
-798 GANVVD
+798 GASVLD
-804 DQNHVVGMSGQASL
+804 DQNNVVGMSGQASL
-818 IYARVRERQGT
+818 IYARVRERQGI
-829 LTVRWGESAEE
+829 LTVKWGDSPQE
-840 MCRVSYILPES
+840 MCRVSYVLPES
-851 SEEQELVSV
+851 SEQQELVSV
-860 SGQCVH
+860 AGQCVVH

>member
-1 MNNRK
+1 MNHRK
-6 LASWITCAL
+6 IASWVTYAL
-15 FPMSVYSWAT
+15 FPMSVCSWAAE
-25 DNSQYTFDE
+25 NSQYTFDE
-34 SLFLGGG
+34 SLFLGGDFG
-41 FAKGLKRFNTD
+41 KGLKRFNAD
-52 NNTAAGKYSVDIYL
+52 NNTPAGKYSVDIYL
-66 NGRFMQRDSVDFV
+66 NGSFIQRDSVDFV
-79 NNSAQEKSEP
+79 NNSAQKESEP
-89 CLSRDFYLESG
+89 CLSREFYVQSG
-100 VNESSLPPV
+100 VNESALPQG
-109 DKAADPQQKA
+109 DELAKRQCKS
-119 VCQAPEQ
+119 PEA
-126 LLKGASWAFDQPRL
+126 LLKGASWSFDQPRL

-182 HYRSGSGGTSQYGF
+182 RYRSGSGGTSQYGF

-213 SSATYSQSPSQS
+213 SSATYSQSPSRS
-225 HYQWQSLQT
+225 RYQWQSLQT
-234 YLQRPIA
+234 YMQRPIA
-241 ALNSSLMIG
+241 ALDSNLMIG

-257 LFGSMAFN
+257 LFGSMAYN

-330 KVEVIEANGR
+330 KVEIIEADGR

-355 RPGVGRYNA
+355 RPGVSRYNA
-364 LIGKARDYGGTQ
+364 VVGRARDYGDTQ
-376 NLFGDFTYERGVSNS
+376 NLFGDFTYERGISNS
-391 LTGNLGLRVADDYQ
+391 FTGNLGLRIADDYQ

-413 SHWLGAFGVNT
+413 SHWLGAFGLNT
-424 TWSHAKID
+424 TWSHAQID
-432 DEQSQSGWRVQAS
+432 DNQSQSGWRVQAS

-497 RNQFTAMINQTLGDY
+497 RNQFTAMINQSLGDY

-530 NTQLQLGYSNSWK
+530 NTQLQVGYSNSWK
-543 SISYN
+543 NISYN

-557 YRNQMDIGGDDDSE
+557 YRNQIDMDGSE
-571 RRYSS
+571 QGRSR
-576 SYVGNT
+576 SYLGNT

-592 PLSFGGRENYVSTS
+592 PLSFGGRDNYISTS
-606 LSHADSSGNSAQ
+606 LSHADSSGNSGQ
-618 TSLSGM
+618 TSVSGM
-624 LDEQGTLNYSVYAG
+624 LDDAGTLNYSVYAG
-638 YQQNRENQAGSTN
+638 YQQNRESQAGSTK

-673 SEYTQWGVG
+673 SDYTQWGVG
-682 GRGAAVIHRGGVT
+682 GRGAAVIHRGGIT
-695 VGPYLSE
+695 LGPYLSE

-723 RIDGNGYAIIPSLTP
+723 RIDSNGYAIVPSLTP

-791 GTDALPM
+791 DTEALPM
-798 GANVVD
+798 GASVLD
-804 DQNHVVGMSGQASL
+804 DQNNVVGMSGQASL
-818 IYARVRERQGT
+818 IYARVRERQGI
-829 LTVRWGESAEE
+829 LTVKWGDSPQE
-840 MCRVSYILPES
+840 MCRVSYVLPES
-851 SEEQELVSV
+851 SEQQELVSV
-860 SGQCVH
+860 AGQCVVH

>member
-1 MNNRK
+1 
-6 LASWITCAL
+6 
-15 FPMSVYSWAT
+15 MSLCFW
-25 DNSQYTFDE
+25 
-34 SLFLGGG
+34 GGDFG
-41 FAKGLKRFNTD
+41 KGLKRFNAD
-52 NNTAAGKYSVDIYL
+52 NNTPAGKYSVDIYL
-66 NGRFMQRDSVDFV
+66 NGRFIQRDSVDFV
-79 NNSAQEKSEP
+79 NNSAQKESEP
-89 CLSRDFYLESG
+89 CLSREFYVQSG
-100 VNESSLPPV
+100 VNESALPQG
-109 DKAADPQQKA
+109 DELAKSQCKS
-119 VCQAPEQ
+119 PEA
-126 LLKGASWAFDQPRL
+126 LLKGASWSFDQPRL

-182 HYRSGSGGTSQYGF
+182 RYRSGSGGTSQYGF

-213 SSATYSQSPSQS
+213 SSATYSQSPSRS
-225 HYQWQSLQT
+225 RYQWQSLQT
-234 YLQRPIA
+234 YMQRPIA
-241 ALNSSLMIG
+241 ALDSNLMIG

-257 LFGSMAFN
+257 LFGSMAYN

-330 KVEVIEANGR
+330 KVEIIEADGR

-355 RPGVGRYNA
+355 RPGVSRYNA
-364 LIGKARDYGGTQ
+364 VVGRARDYGDTQ
-376 NLFGDFTYERGVSNS
+376 NLFGDFTYERGISNS
-391 LTGNLGLRVADDYQ
+391 FTGNLGLRIADDYQ

-413 SHWLGAFGVNT
+413 SHWLGAFGLNT
-424 TWSHAKID
+424 TWSHAQID
-432 DEQSQSGWRVQAS
+432 DNQSQSGWRVQAS

-497 RNQFTAMINQTLGDY
+497 RNQFTAMINQSLGDY

-530 NTQLQLGYSNSWK
+530 NTQLQVGYSNSWK
-543 SISYN
+543 NISYN

-557 YRNQMDIGGDDDSE
+557 YRNQIDMDGSE
-571 RRYSS
+571 QGRSR
-576 SYVGNT
+576 SYLGNT

-592 PLSFGGRENYVSTS
+592 PLSFGGRDNYISTS
-606 LSHADSSGNSAQ
+606 LSHADSSGNSGQ
-618 TSLSGM
+618 TSVSGM
-624 LDEQGTLNYSVYAG
+624 LDDAGTLNYSVYAG
-638 YQQNRENQAGSTN
+638 YQQNRESQAGSTK

-673 SEYTQWGVG
+673 SDYTQWGVG
-682 GRGAAVIHRGGVT
+682 GRGAAVIHRGGIT
-695 VGPYLSE
+695 LGPYLSE

-723 RIDGNGYAIIPSLTP
+723 RIDSNGYAIVPSLTP

-791 GTDALPM
+791 GTEALPM
-798 GANVVD
+798 GASVLD
-804 DQNHVVGMSGQASL
+804 DQNNVVGMSGQASL
-818 IYARVRERQGT
+818 IYARVRERQGI
-829 LTVRWGESAEE
+829 LTVKWGDSPQE
-840 MCRVSYILPES
+840 MCRVSYVLPES
-851 SEEQELVSV
+851 SEQQELVSV
-860 SGQCVH
+860 AGQCVVH

>member
-1 MNNRK
+1 MNHRK
-6 LASWITCAL
+6 IASWVTYAL
-15 FPMSVYSWAT
+15 FPMSVCSWAAE
-25 DNSQYTFDE
+25 NSQYTFDE
-34 SLFLGGG
+34 SLFMGGDFG
-41 FAKGLKRFNTD
+41 KGLKRFNAD
-52 NNTAAGKYSVDIYL
+52 NNTPAGKYSVDIYL
-66 NGRFMQRDSVDFV
+66 NGRFIQRDSVDFV
-79 NNSAQEKSEP
+79 NNLAQKESEP
-89 CLSRDFYLESG
+89 CLSREFYVQSG
-100 VNESSLPPV
+100 VNESALPQG
-109 DKAADPQQKA
+109 DELAKSQCKS
-119 VCQAPEQ
+119 PET
-126 LLKGASWAFDQPRL
+126 LLKGASWSFDQPRL

-182 HYRSGSGGTSQYGF
+182 RYRSGSGGTSQYGF

-213 SSATYSQSPSQS
+213 SSATYSQSPSRS
-225 HYQWQSLQT
+225 RYQWQSLQT
-234 YLQRPIA
+234 YMQRPIA
-241 ALNSSLMIG
+241 ALDSNLMIG

-257 LFGSMAFN
+257 LFGSMAYN

-330 KVEVIEANGR
+330 KVEIIEADGR

-355 RPGVGRYNA
+355 RPGVSRYNA
-364 LIGKARDYGGTQ
+364 VVGRARDYGDTQ
-376 NLFGDFTYERGVSNS
+376 NLFGDFTYERGISNS
-391 LTGNLGLRVADDYQ
+391 FTGNLGLRIADDYQ

-413 SHWLGAFGVNT
+413 SHWLGAFGLNT
-424 TWSHAKID
+424 TWSHAQID
-432 DEQSQSGWRVQAS
+432 DNQSQSGWRVQAS

-497 RNQFTAMINQTLGDY
+497 RNQFTAMINQSLGDY

-530 NTQLQLGYSNSWK
+530 NTQLQVGYSNSWK
-543 SISYN
+543 NISYN

-557 YRNQMDIGGDDDSE
+557 YRNQIDMDGSE
-571 RRYSS
+571 QGRSR
-576 SYVGNT
+576 SYLGNT

-592 PLSFGGRENYVSTS
+592 PLSFGGRDNYISTS
-606 LSHADSSGNSAQ
+606 LSHADSSGNSGQ
-618 TSLSGM
+618 TSVSGM
-624 LDEQGTLNYSVYAG
+624 LDDAGTLNYSVYAG
-638 YQQNRENQAGSTN
+638 YQQNRESQAGSTK

-673 SEYTQWGVG
+673 SDYTQWGVG
-682 GRGAAVIHRGGVT
+682 GRGAAVIHRGGIT
-695 VGPYLSE
+695 LGPYLSE

-723 RIDGNGYAIIPSLTP
+723 RIDSNGYAIVPSLTP

-791 GTDALPM
+791 GTEALPM
-798 GANVVD
+798 GASVLD
-804 DQNHVVGMSGQASL
+804 DQNNVVGMSGQASL
-818 IYARVRERQGT
+818 IYARVRERQGI
-829 LTVRWGESAEE
+829 LTVKWGDSPQE
-840 MCRVSYILPES
+840 MCRVSYVLPES
-851 SEEQELVSV
+851 SEQQELVSV
-860 SGQCVH
+860 AGQCVVH

>member
-1 MNNRK
+1 MNHRK
-6 LASWITCAL
+6 IASWVTYAL
-15 FPMSVYSWAT
+15 FPMSVCSWAAE
-25 DNSQYTFDE
+25 NSQYTFDE
-34 SLFLGGG
+34 SLFLGGDFG
-41 FAKGLKRFNTD
+41 KGLKRFNAD
-52 NNTAAGKYSVDIYL
+52 NNTPAGKYSVDIYL
-66 NGRFMQRDSVDFV
+66 NGRFIQRDSVDFV
-79 NNSAQEKSEP
+79 NNSAQKESEP
-89 CLSRDFYLESG
+89 CLSREFYVQSG
-100 VNESSLPPV
+100 VNESALPQG
-109 DKAADPQQKA
+109 DELAKRQCKS
-119 VCQAPEQ
+119 PEA
-126 LLKGASWAFDQPRL
+126 LLKGASWSFDQPRL

-182 HYRSGSGGTSQYGF
+182 RYRSGSGGISQYGF

-213 SSATYSQSPSQS
+213 SSATYSQSPSRS
-225 HYQWQSLQT
+225 RYQWQSLQT
-234 YLQRPIA
+234 YMQRPIA
-241 ALNSSLMIG
+241 ALDSNLMIG

-257 LFGSMAFN
+257 LFGSMAYN

-330 KVEVIEANGR
+330 KVEIIEADGR

-355 RPGVGRYNA
+355 RPGVSRYNA
-364 LIGKARDYGGTQ
+364 VVGRARDYGDTQ
-376 NLFGDFTYERGVSNS
+376 NLFGDFTYERGISNS
-391 LTGNLGLRVADDYQ
+391 FTGNLGLRIADDYQ

-413 SHWLGAFGVNT
+413 SHWLGAFGLNT
-424 TWSHAKID
+424 TWSHAQID
-432 DEQSQSGWRVQAS
+432 DNQSQSGWRVQAS

-497 RNQFTAMINQTLGDY
+497 RNQFTAMINQSLGDY

-530 NTQLQLGYSNSWK
+530 NTQLQVGYSNSWK
-543 SISYN
+543 NISYN

-557 YRNQMDIGGDDDSE
+557 YRNQIDMDGSE
-571 RRYSS
+571 QGRSR
-576 SYVGNT
+576 SYLGNT

-592 PLSFGGRENYVSTS
+592 PLSFGGRDNYISTS
-606 LSHADSSGNSAQ
+606 LSHADSSGNSGQ
-618 TSLSGM
+618 TSVSGM
-624 LDEQGTLNYSVYAG
+624 LDDAGTLNYSVYAG
-638 YQQNRENQAGSTN
+638 YQQNRESQAGSTK

-673 SEYTQWGVG
+673 SDYTQWGVG
-682 GRGAAVIHRGGVT
+682 GRGAAVIHRGGIT
-695 VGPYLSE
+695 LGPYLSE

-723 RIDGNGYAIIPSLTP
+723 RIDSNGYAIVPSLTP

-791 GTDALPM
+791 GTEALPM
-798 GANVVD
+798 GASVLD
-804 DQNHVVGMSGQASL
+804 DQNNVVGMSGQASL
-818 IYARVRERQGT
+818 IYARVRERQGI
-829 LTVRWGESAEE
+829 LTVKWGDSPQE
-840 MCRVSYILPES
+840 MCRVSYVLPES
-851 SEEQELVSV
+851 SEQQELVSV
-860 SGQCVH
+860 AGQCVVH

>member
-1 MNNRK
+1 MNHRK
-6 LASWITCAL
+6 IASWVTYAL
-15 FPMSVYSWAT
+15 FPMSVCSWAAE
-25 DNSQYTFDE
+25 NSQYTFDE
-34 SLFLGGG
+34 SLFLGGDFG
-41 FAKGLKRFNTD
+41 KGLKRFNAD
-52 NNTAAGKYSVDIYL
+52 NNTPAGKYSVDIYL
-66 NGRFMQRDSVDFV
+66 NGRFIQRDSVDFV
-79 NNSAQEKSEP
+79 NNSAQKESEP
-89 CLSRDFYLESG
+89 CLSREFYVQSG
-100 VNESSLPPV
+100 VNESALPQG
-109 DKAADPQQKA
+109 DELAKRQCKS
-119 VCQAPEQ
+119 PEA
-126 LLKGASWAFDQPRL
+126 LLKGASWSFDQPRL

-182 HYRSGSGGTSQYGF
+182 RYRSGSGGISQYGF

-213 SSATYSQSPSQS
+213 SSATYSQSPSRS
-225 HYQWQSLQT
+225 RYQWQSLQT
-234 YLQRPIA
+234 YMQRPIA
-241 ALNSSLMIG
+241 ALDSNLMIG

-257 LFGSMAFN
+257 LFGSMAYN

-330 KVEVIEANGR
+330 KVEIIEADGR

-355 RPGVGRYNA
+355 RPGVSRYNA
-364 LIGKARDYGGTQ
+364 VVGRARDYGDTQ
-376 NLFGDFTYERGVSNS
+376 NLFGDFTYERGISNS
-391 LTGNLGLRVADDYQ
+391 FTGNLGLRIADDYQ

-413 SHWLGAFGVNT
+413 SHWLGAFGLNT
-424 TWSHAKID
+424 TWSHAQID
-432 DEQSQSGWRVQAS
+432 DNQSQSGWRVQAS

-497 RNQFTAMINQTLGDY
+497 RNQFTAMINQSLGDY

-530 NTQLQLGYSNSWK
+530 NTQLQVGYSNSWK
-543 SISYN
+543 NISYN

-557 YRNQMDIGGDDDSE
+557 YRNQIDMDGSE
-571 RRYSS
+571 QGRSR
-576 SYVGNT
+576 SYLGNT

-592 PLSFGGRENYVSTS
+592 PLSFGGRDNYISTS
-606 LSHADSSGNSAQ
+606 LSHADSSGNSGQ
-618 TSLSGM
+618 TSVSGM
-624 LDEQGTLNYSVYAG
+624 LDDAGTLNYSVYAG
-638 YQQNRENQAGSTN
+638 YQQNRESQDGSTK

-673 SEYTQWGVG
+673 SDYTQWGVG
-682 GRGAAVIHRGGVT
+682 GRGAAVIHRGGIT
-695 VGPYLSE
+695 LGPYLSE

-723 RIDGNGYAIIPSLTP
+723 RIDSNGYAIVPSLTP

-791 GTDALPM
+791 GTEALPM
-798 GANVVD
+798 GASVLD
-804 DQNHVVGMSGQASL
+804 DQNNVVGMSGQASL
-818 IYARVRERQGT
+818 IYARVRERQGI
-829 LTVRWGESAEE
+829 LTVKWGDSPQE
-840 MCRVSYILPES
+840 MCRVSYVLPES
-851 SEEQELVSV
+851 SEQQELVSV
-860 SGQCVH
+860 AGQCVVH

>member
-1 MNNRK
+1 MNHRK
-6 LASWITCAL
+6 IASWVTYAL
-15 FPMSVYSWAT
+15 FPMSICSWAAE
-25 DNSQYTFDE
+25 NSQYTFDE
-34 SLFLGGG
+34 SLFLGGDFG
-41 FAKGLKRFNTD
+41 KGLKRFNAD
-52 NNTAAGKYSVDIYL
+52 NNTPAGKYSVDIYL
-66 NGRFMQRDSVDFV
+66 NGRFIQRDSVDFV
-79 NNSAQEKSEP
+79 NNSAQKESEP
-89 CLSRDFYLESG
+89 CLSREFYVQSG
-100 VNESSLPPV
+100 VNESALPQS
-109 DKAADPQQKA
+109 DELAKSQCKS
-119 VCQAPEQ
+119 PEA
-126 LLKGASWAFDQPRL
+126 LLKGASWSFDQPRL

-182 HYRSGSGGTSQYGF
+182 RYRSGSGGTSQYGF

-213 SSATYSQSPSQS
+213 SSATYSQSSS
-225 HYQWQSLQT
+225 RSRYQWQSLQT
-234 YLQRPIA
+234 YMQRPIA
-241 ALNSSLMIG
+241 ALNSNLMIG

-257 LFGSMAFN
+257 LFGSMAYN

-330 KVEVIEANGR
+330 KVEIIEADGR

-355 RPGVGRYNA
+355 RPGVSRYNA
-364 LIGKARDYGGTQ
+364 VVGRARDYGDTQ
-376 NLFGDFTYERGVSNS
+376 NLFGDFTYERGISNS
-391 LTGNLGLRVADDYQ
+391 LTGNLGLRIADDYQ

-413 SHWLGAFGVNT
+413 SHWLGAFGLNT
-424 TWSHAKID
+424 TWSHAQID
-432 DEQSQSGWRVQAS
+432 DNQSQSGWRVQAS

-497 RNQFTAMINQTLGDY
+497 RNQFTAMINQSLGDY

-530 NTQLQLGYSNSWK
+530 NTQLQVGYSNSWK
-543 SISYN
+543 NISYN

-557 YRNQMDIGGDDDSE
+557 YRNQTDMDGSE
-571 RRYSS
+571 QGRSR
-576 SYVGNT
+576 SYLGNT

-592 PLSFGGRENYVSTS
+592 PLSFGGRDNYISTS
-606 LSHADSSGNSAQ
+606 LSHADSSGNSGQ
-618 TSLSGM
+618 TSVSGM
-624 LDEQGTLNYSVYAG
+624 LDDAGTLNYSVYAG
-638 YQQNRENQAGSTN
+638 YQQNRESQAGSTK

-673 SEYTQWGVG
+673 SDYTQWGVG
-682 GRGAAVIHRGGVT
+682 GRGAAVIHRGGIT
-695 VGPYLSE
+695 LGPYLSE

-723 RIDGNGYAIIPSLTP
+723 RIDSNGYAIVPSLTP

-791 GTDALPM
+791 GTEALPM
-798 GANVVD
+798 GASVLD
-804 DQNHVVGMSGQASL
+804 EQNNVVGMSGQASL
-818 IYARVRERQGT
+818 IYARVRERQGI
-829 LTVRWGESAEE
+829 LTVKWGDSPQE
-840 MCRVSYILPES
+840 MCRVSYVLPES
-851 SEEQELVSV
+851 SEQQELVSV
-860 SGQCVH
+860 AGQCVVH

>member
-1 MNNRK
+1 MNHRK
-6 LASWITCAL
+6 IASWVTYAL
-15 FPMSVYSWAT
+15 FPMSVCSWAAE
-25 DNSQYTFDE
+25 NSQYTFDE
-34 SLFLGGG
+34 SLFLGGDFG
-41 FAKGLKRFNTD
+41 KGLKRFNAD
-52 NNTAAGKYSVDIYL
+52 NNTPAGKYSVDIYL
-66 NGRFMQRDSVDFV
+66 NGRFIQRDSVDFV
-79 NNSAQEKSEP
+79 NNSAQKESEP
-89 CLSRDFYLESG
+89 CLSREFYVQSG
-100 VNESSLPPV
+100 VNESALPQS
-109 DKAADPQQKA
+109 DELAKSQCKS
-119 VCQAPEQ
+119 PEA
-126 LLKGASWAFDQPRL
+126 LLKGASWSFDQPRL

-182 HYRSGSGGTSQYGF
+182 RYRSGSGGISQYGF

-213 SSATYSQSPSQS
+213 SSATYSQSPSRS
-225 HYQWQSLQT
+225 RYQWQSLQT
-234 YLQRPIA
+234 YMQRPIA
-241 ALNSSLMIG
+241 ALDSNLMIG

-257 LFGSMAFN
+257 LFGSMAYN

-330 KVEVIEANGR
+330 KVEIIEADGR

-355 RPGVGRYNA
+355 RPGVSRYNA
-364 LIGKARDYGGTQ
+364 VVGRARDYGDTQ
-376 NLFGDFTYERGVSNS
+376 NLFGDFTYERGISNS
-391 LTGNLGLRVADDYQ
+391 FTGNLGLRIADDYQ

-413 SHWLGAFGVNT
+413 SHWLGAFGLNT
-424 TWSHAKID
+424 TWSHAQID
-432 DEQSQSGWRVQAS
+432 DNQSQSGWRVQAS

-497 RNQFTAMINQTLGDY
+497 RNQFTAMINQSLGDY

-530 NTQLQLGYSNSWK
+530 NTQLQVGYSNSWK
-543 SISYN
+543 NISYN

-557 YRNQMDIGGDDDSE
+557 YRNQIDMDGSE
-571 RRYSS
+571 QVRSR
-576 SYVGNT
+576 SYLGNT

-592 PLSFGGRENYVSTS
+592 PLSFGGRDNYISTS
-606 LSHADSSGNSAQ
+606 LSHADSSGNSGQ
-618 TSLSGM
+618 TSVSGM
-624 LDEQGTLNYSVYAG
+624 LDDAGTLNYSVYAG
-638 YQQNRENQAGSTN
+638 YQQNRESQAGSTK

-673 SEYTQWGVG
+673 SDYTQWGVG
-682 GRGAAVIHRGGVT
+682 GRGAAVIHRGGIT
-695 VGPYLSE
+695 LGPYLSE

-723 RIDGNGYAIIPSLTP
+723 RIDSNGYAIVPSLTP

-791 GTDALPM
+791 GTEALPM
-798 GANVVD
+798 GASVLD
-804 DQNHVVGMSGQASL
+804 DQNNVVGMSGQASL
-818 IYARVRERQGT
+818 IYARVRERQGI
-829 LTVRWGESAEE
+829 LTVKWGDSPQE
-840 MCRVSYILPES
+840 MCRVSYVLPES
-851 SEEQELVSV
+851 SEQQELVSV
-860 SGQCVH
+860 AGQCVVH

>member
-1 MNNRK
+1 MNHRK
-6 LASWITCAL
+6 IASWVTYAL
-15 FPMSVYSWAT
+15 FPMSVCSWAAE
-25 DNSQYTFDE
+25 NSQYTFDE
-34 SLFLGGG
+34 SLFLGGDFG
-41 FAKGLKRFNTD
+41 KGLKRFNAD
-52 NNTAAGKYSVDIYL
+52 NNTPAGKYSVDIYL
-66 NGRFMQRDSVDFV
+66 NGRFIQRDSVDFV
-79 NNSAQEKSEP
+79 NNSAQKESEP
-89 CLSRDFYLESG
+89 CLSREFYVQSG
-100 VNESSLPPV
+100 VNESALPQG
-109 DKAADPQQKA
+109 DELAKRQCKS
-119 VCQAPEQ
+119 PEA
-126 LLKGASWAFDQPRL
+126 LLKGASWSFDQPRL

-182 HYRSGSGGTSQYGF
+182 RYRSGSGGISQYGF

-213 SSATYSQSPSQS
+213 SSATYSQSPSRS
-225 HYQWQSLQT
+225 RYQWQSLQT
-234 YLQRPIA
+234 YMQRPIA
-241 ALNSSLMIG
+241 ALDSNLMIG

-257 LFGSMAFN
+257 LFGSMAYN

-330 KVEVIEANGR
+330 KVEIIEADGR

-355 RPGVGRYNA
+355 RPGVSRYNA
-364 LIGKARDYGGTQ
+364 VVGRARDYGDTQ
-376 NLFGDFTYERGVSNS
+376 NLFGDFTYKRGISNS
-391 LTGNLGLRVADDYQ
+391 FTGNLGLRIADDYQ

-413 SHWLGAFGVNT
+413 SHWLGAFGLNT
-424 TWSHAKID
+424 TWSHAQID
-432 DEQSQSGWRVQAS
+432 DNQSQSGWRVQAS

-497 RNQFTAMINQTLGDY
+497 RNQFTAMINQSLGDY

-530 NTQLQLGYSNSWK
+530 NTQLQVGYSNSWK
-543 SISYN
+543 NISYN

-557 YRNQMDIGGDDDSE
+557 YRNQIDMDGSE
-571 RRYSS
+571 QVRSR
-576 SYVGNT
+576 SYLGNT

-592 PLSFGGRENYVSTS
+592 PLSFGGRDNYISTS
-606 LSHADSSGNSAQ
+606 LSHADSSGNSGQ
-618 TSLSGM
+618 TSVSGM
-624 LDEQGTLNYSVYAG
+624 LDDAGTLNYSVYAG
-638 YQQNRENQAGSTN
+638 YQQNRESQAGSTK

-673 SEYTQWGVG
+673 SDYTQWGVG
-682 GRGAAVIHRGGVT
+682 GRGAAVIHRGGIT
-695 VGPYLSE
+695 LGPYLSE

-723 RIDGNGYAIIPSLTP
+723 RIDSNGYAIVPSLTP

-791 GTDALPM
+791 GTEALPM
-798 GANVVD
+798 GASVLD
-804 DQNHVVGMSGQASL
+804 DQNNVVGMSGQASL
-818 IYARVRERQGT
+818 IYARVRERQGI
-829 LTVRWGESAEE
+829 LTVKWGDSPQE
-840 MCRVSYILPES
+840 MCRVSYVLPES
-851 SEEQELVSV
+851 SEQQELVSV
-860 SGQCVH
+860 AGQCVVH